1 MEFTGSL
8 QFADE
13 SSWLTL
19 TTESDDT
26 VTISVRL
33 NTFVPNQE
41 VMSFEVTPNS
51 GIVRLPAGEI
61 LRVLKGN
68 GVGMITGVF
77 AATQG
82 TSSCSYSFSV
92 LPCRKFAYKSLAATI
107 FTTRPE
113 KSPVHV
119 GAEDRLWFYR
129 MAGDVSTYVRF
140 NYLAGGSSSNYELSP
155 TYSINLKYYDLD
167 ISADTM
173 LATASAKGLDVS
185 NIVSYDVWIECSGS
199 KSTVYSFVIKRMRL
213 PLKTYRFL
221 GRRGTYEYIHATGKF
236 SRSIES
242 ETQVFVNSGIE
253 QELEN
258 DYSMTFE
265 QNSGHI
271 DSIGMNGYWLE
282 FLAAKERYIIEKDGS
297 ERAIVVDE
305 FKTSL
310 TDRTVSS
317 MTFKWHYANPNNTVI
332 DKVDIDITGLG
343 ILGPSTVNDVS
354 NTAQF
359 QVTYSPSNTT
369 QRSITW
375 SVVSGSDYA
384 SIDGNG
390 KLTVK
395 SNAKGNVVKVRATST
410 DKPNIYAEKSVNVTY
425 FSAEV
430 SISFQKDS
438 IEVEAKAGTVT
449 NTFTTTGLT
458 NLRVSASGGMAI
470 TTGPSITGY
479 LIGFAYA
486 ENTGNSAKMATVTL
500 TGDRTDGKGTFSK
513 SYTVLQKA
521 AASAEDPSW
530 DLPSSYL
537 GEYLTLNPAGGT
549 FDINISDPARAG
561 WRVVFDSP
569 LTLESG
575 SATGTGQGKLSV
587 RYPANDTGSSRSFE
601 LILKSGVSYLTKCV
615 AKQAAKAET
624 PKADPSWN
632 LPSTW
637 IIKAD
642 GSNAPSIQVTD
653 NDNVGWRLV
662 LPDWIQTEGGMTE
675 GTGTFSLMTAADG
688 NDGSERTAEL
698 RLVSTDGNTTYAVCS
713 VSQKAAASQEPSITF
728 SMNSATVKATLT
740 VLTNPMSYQNL
751 TGLNATVSGGLSAAA
766 ASIESSS
773 VKVTF
778 AQNTTASERVGTV
791 TVTGTRTDGK
801 GTYSKSFTIVQSAA
815 RAATWSLPATQAFEA
830 GGDGAIFTITDKDSA
845 GWRLTLPDWC
855 LVSDGITEGSGD
867 RDTDLVARANDT
879 GSSRTGTVQL
889 VSTDGNTVYATCTV
903 TQESKILPSWN
914 VPTTFRFDSIGQS
927 DLSPSGL
934 DLNITDPDNV
944 GWTID
949 GPSYVGNSLVSGDPL
964 PISGTGNKSLSLAP
978 DVNTSSERTFDL
990 VLKASTGAVI
1000 ATCNCTQKASE
1011 AENTVAMK
1019 IAISNADQK
1028 LDVADHNPEVC
1039 INTNGLTITD
1049 GISLGTIV
1057 SMDSQYIYIDI
1068 PESNVAELYNKLQV
1082 DWKYNQFLYVH
1093 ILNGSTNPDTVYNNE
1108 TSEHTDFYN
1117 NENFLL
1123 CEIAKVQANLFAKVE
1138 NVVTSHGSIILESDC
1153 IIEEYQ
1159 TRYHVVIKT
1168 DEPLG
1173 SYVSSQF
1180 SSEKFGLVWLM
1191 NRDNNTSYLPI
1202 FPYVTGVDVG
1212 GSVPKLRMDVYRCI
1226 PMPLSVF
1233 KLNNLAFVTDFAAT
1247 EATQIGIVSISEIKT
1262 GNSSLLKLPTFD
1274 LSETHFGTN
1283 VPGFDS
1289 SVVLEMQNP
1298 SVLDLSD
1305 RVSTDFQ
1312 GDIIIT
1318 LSCNDMFLD
1327 IL

>member
-1 MEFTGSL
+1 MEFTGSIL
-8 QFADE
+8 FADE

-199 KSTVYSFVIKRMRL
+199 KSTVYSFVIKRTRL
-213 PLKTYRFL
+213 PLKTYKFL

-253 QELEN
+253 QELTN

-332 DKVDIDITGLG
+332 DKVDINITGLG

-458 NLRVSASGGMAI
+458 NLRVSASGGMTI

-513 SYTVLQKA
+513 SYTVTQKAA

-601 LILKSGVSYLTKCV
+601 LLLKSGVSYLTKCV

-815 RAATWSLPATQAFEA
+815 RVATWSLPATQAFEA

-903 TQESKILPSWN
+903 TQESKILPSWD
-914 VPTTFRFDSIGQS
+914 VPSTFRFDSLGQS
-927 DLSPSGL
+927 ESSPAGL
-934 DLNITDPDNV
+934 EFTLNNPGNL

-949 GPSYVGNSLVSGDPL
+949 GPSYVTFTYSEDGTSKTANLPFSRGDRNITPMY
-964 PISGTGNKSLSLAP
+964 IQP
-978 DVNTSSERTFDL
+978 DVNGTAERTFDL
-990 VLKASTGAVI
+990 SLLTSSGAVI
-1000 ATCNCTQKASE
+1000 ATCECTQE
-1011 AENTVAMK
+1011 ADNSMNFATALT
-1019 IAISNADQK
+1019 
-1028 LDVADHNPEVC
+1028 LDP
-1039 INTNGLTITD
+1039 
-1049 GISLGTIV
+1049 
-1057 SMDSQYIYIDI
+1057 
-1068 PESNVAELYNKLQV
+1068 
-1082 DWKYNQFLYVH
+1082 
-1093 ILNGSTNPDTVYNNE
+1093 
-1108 TSEHTDFYN
+1108 
-1117 NENFLL
+1117 
-1123 CEIAKVQANLFAKVE
+1123 
-1138 NVVTSHGSIILESDC
+1138 SD
-1153 IIEEYQ
+1153 E
-1159 TRYHVVIKT
+1159 R
-1168 DEPLG
+1168 
-1173 SYVSSQF
+1173 
-1180 SSEKFGLVWLM
+1180 
-1191 NRDNNTSYLPI
+1191 
-1202 FPYVTGVDVG
+1202 
-1212 GSVPKLRMDVYRCI
+1212 
-1226 PMPLSVF
+1226 
-1233 KLNNLAFVTDFAAT
+1233 
-1247 EATQIGIVSISEIKT
+1247 
-1262 GNSSLLKLPTFD
+1262 
-1274 LSETHFGTN
+1274 
-1283 VPGFDS
+1283 
-1289 SVVLEMQNP
+1289 
-1298 SVLDLSD
+1298 
-1305 RVSTDFQ
+1305 
-1312 GDIIIT
+1312 
-1318 LSCNDMFLD
+1318 
-1327 IL
+1327 

>member
-1 MEFTGSL
+1 MEFTGNI

-113 KSPVHV
+113 RSPVYV
-119 GAEDRLWFYR
+119 GAEERLWFYR

-155 TYSINLKYYDLD
+155 AYSINLKYYDLD

-199 KSTVYSFVIKRMRL
+199 KSTVYSFDIKRMRL
-213 PLKTYRFL
+213 PLKTYKFL
-221 GRRGTYEYIHATGKF
+221 GRRGTYEYIHATGNF

-242 ETQVFVNSGIE
+242 ETQVFVTSGIE

-258 DYSMTFE
+258 DYSKTFE

-271 DSIGMNGYWLE
+271 ESVGMNGYWLE
-282 FLAAKERYIIEKDGS
+282 FLAAKKRYIIEKDG
-297 ERAIVVDE
+297 EGREIIVDE

-310 TDRTVSS
+310 TDRSVGSL
-317 MTFKWHYANPNNTVI
+317 TFRWHYANPNNTII

-395 SNAKGNVVKVRATST
+395 SNAKGNEVKVRATST

-425 FSAEV
+425 FSADV

-449 NTFTTTGLT
+449 NTFTTTGLA
-458 NLRVSASGGMAI
+458 NLRVSASGGMTI

-486 ENTGNSAKMATVTL
+486 ENTGDSARKATVTL

-521 AASAEDPSW
+521 ATASAEDPSW

-575 SATGTGQGKLSV
+575 SATGIGQGELSI

-601 LILKSGVSYLTKCV
+601 LQLKSGVSYLTRCV

-637 IIKAD
+637 IINAD
-642 GSNAPSIQVTD
+642 GSNAPSIQVAD

-675 GTGTFSLMTAADG
+675 GTGTFSLMTAAEG

-713 VSQKAAASQEPSITF
+713 VTQKAAAAQEPSITF

-751 TGLNATVSGGLSAAA
+751 TGLNAAVSGELSEAAATIESAA
-766 ASIESSS
+766 

-778 AQNTTASERVGTV
+778 AQNTTSSKRVGTI

-801 GTYSKSFTIVQSAA
+801 GTYSKSFTIEQSAA

-830 GGDGAIFTITDKDSA
+830 GGDGAIFTITDKDRV
-845 GWRLTLPDWC
+845 GWRLHLPDWC

-889 VSTDGNTVYATCTV
+889 VSADGNTVYATCTV
-903 TQESKILPSWN
+903 TQEADTSMNFATALTLDPSE
-914 VPTTFRFDSIGQS
+914 
-927 DLSPSGL
+927 
-934 DLNITDPDNV
+934 
-944 GWTID
+944 
-949 GPSYVGNSLVSGDPL
+949 
-964 PISGTGNKSLSLAP
+964 
-978 DVNTSSERTFDL
+978 ER
-990 VLKASTGAVI
+990 
-1000 ATCNCTQKASE
+1000 
-1011 AENTVAMK
+1011 
-1019 IAISNADQK
+1019 
-1028 LDVADHNPEVC
+1028 
-1039 INTNGLTITD
+1039 
-1049 GISLGTIV
+1049 
-1057 SMDSQYIYIDI
+1057 
-1068 PESNVAELYNKLQV
+1068 
-1082 DWKYNQFLYVH
+1082 
-1093 ILNGSTNPDTVYNNE
+1093 
-1108 TSEHTDFYN
+1108 
-1117 NENFLL
+1117 
-1123 CEIAKVQANLFAKVE
+1123 
-1138 NVVTSHGSIILESDC
+1138 
-1153 IIEEYQ
+1153 
-1159 TRYHVVIKT
+1159 
-1168 DEPLG
+1168 
-1173 SYVSSQF
+1173 
-1180 SSEKFGLVWLM
+1180 
-1191 NRDNNTSYLPI
+1191 
-1202 FPYVTGVDVG
+1202 
-1212 GSVPKLRMDVYRCI
+1212 
-1226 PMPLSVF
+1226 
-1233 KLNNLAFVTDFAAT
+1233 
-1247 EATQIGIVSISEIKT
+1247 
-1262 GNSSLLKLPTFD
+1262 
-1274 LSETHFGTN
+1274 
-1283 VPGFDS
+1283 
-1289 SVVLEMQNP
+1289 
-1298 SVLDLSD
+1298 
-1305 RVSTDFQ
+1305 
-1312 GDIIIT
+1312 
-1318 LSCNDMFLD
+1318 
-1327 IL
+1327 

>member
-1 MEFTGSL
+1 MEFTGNI

-26 VTISVRL
+26 VTISIRL

-77 AATQG
+77 SATQG
-82 TSSCSYSFSV
+82 TSYCSYSFSV

-113 KSPVHV
+113 KSPVYV

-140 NYLAGGSSSNYELSP
+140 NYLAGGSSGNYELSP
-155 TYSINLKYYDLD
+155 TYDINLKYYDLD

-199 KSTVYSFVIKRMRL
+199 KSTVYSFDIKRMRL

-221 GRRGTYEYIHATGKF
+221 GRRGTYEYIHATGNF
-236 SRSIES
+236 SRSIET
-242 ETQVFVNSGIE
+242 ETQVFVTSGIE

-258 DYSMTFE
+258 DYSKTFE
-265 QNSGHI
+265 QNSGLI
-271 DSIGMNGYWLE
+271 ESVGMNGYWLD
-282 FLAAKERYIIEKDGS
+282 FLAAKKRHIIEKNGF
-297 ERAIVVDE
+297 EREIIVDE

-310 TDRTVSS
+310 TDRSVGSL
-317 MTFKWHYANPNNTVI
+317 TFRWHYANPNNTVI

-395 SNAKGNVVKVRATST
+395 SNAKWSEVKVRATST

-458 NLRVSASGGMAI
+458 NLRVSASGGMTI
-470 TTGPSITGY
+470 TAGPSITGY

-500 TGDRTDGKGTFSK
+500 TGNRTDGKGTFSK

-521 AASAEDPSW
+521 AAASVEDPSW
-530 DLPSSYL
+530 DLPSSFYQ
-537 GEYLTLNPAGGT
+537 EYLTLNPAGGT

-575 SATGTGQGKLSV
+575 SATGTGQGKLSI

-601 LILKSGVSYLTKCV
+601 LRLKSGGSYLTRCV

-637 IIKAD
+637 IINAD

-653 NDNVGWRLV
+653 NDNVGWKV
-662 LPDWIQTEGGMTE
+662 EYPDWMGAEGGIDS
-675 GTGTFSLMTAADG
+675 GTGSGAVSFQVDANTGAEREG
-688 NDGSERTAEL
+688 NITLKSA
-698 RLVSTDGNTTYAVCS
+698 DGNTTFAVSS
-713 VSQKAAASQEPSITF
+713 VEQKAAASQEPSITF

-751 TGLNATVSGGLSAAA
+751 TGLNATVSGELSEAAATIESAA
-766 ASIESSS
+766 

-778 AQNTTASERVGTV
+778 AQNTSSSKRIGTI

-801 GTYSKSFTIVQSAA
+801 GTYSKSFTIEQSAA
-815 RAATWSLPATQAFEA
+815 KAAATWDLPATLAFEA
-830 GGDGAIFTITDKDSA
+830 GGDGVVFNITDKDSA

-855 LVSDGITEGSGD
+855 LVGDGITEGSGD
-867 RDTDLVARANDT
+867 HETDLVARANGT
-879 GSSRTGTVQL
+879 AEERTGTVQL
-889 VSTDGNTVYATCTV
+889 ESTGGNTVYATCTV
-903 TQESKILPSWN
+903 TQE
-914 VPTTFRFDSIGQS
+914 
-927 DLSPSGL
+927 
-934 DLNITDPDNV
+934 
-944 GWTID
+944 
-949 GPSYVGNSLVSGDPL
+949 
-964 PISGTGNKSLSLAP
+964 
-978 DVNTSSERTFDL
+978 
-990 VLKASTGAVI
+990 
-1000 ATCNCTQKASE
+1000 
-1011 AENTVAMK
+1011 AENSV
-1019 IAISNADQK
+1019 
-1028 LDVADHNPEVC
+1028 
-1039 INTNGLTITD
+1039 
-1049 GISLGTIV
+1049 
-1057 SMDSQYIYIDI
+1057 
-1068 PESNVAELYNKLQV
+1068 
-1082 DWKYNQFLYVH
+1082 
-1093 ILNGSTNPDTVYNNE
+1093 
-1108 TSEHTDFYN
+1108 
-1117 NENFLL
+1117 
-1123 CEIAKVQANLFAKVE
+1123 
-1138 NVVTSHGSIILESDC
+1138 
-1153 IIEEYQ
+1153 IIE
-1159 TRYHVVIKT
+1159 
-1168 DEPLG
+1168 
-1173 SYVSSQF
+1173 
-1180 SSEKFGLVWLM
+1180 
-1191 NRDNNTSYLPI
+1191 
-1202 FPYVTGVDVG
+1202 
-1212 GSVPKLRMDVYRCI
+1212 
-1226 PMPLSVF
+1226 
-1233 KLNNLAFVTDFAAT
+1233 
-1247 EATQIGIVSISEIKT
+1247 
-1262 GNSSLLKLPTFD
+1262 
-1274 LSETHFGTN
+1274 
-1283 VPGFDS
+1283 
-1289 SVVLEMQNP
+1289 
-1298 SVLDLSD
+1298 
-1305 RVSTDFQ
+1305 ST
-1312 GDIIIT
+1312 
-1318 LSCNDMFLD
+1318 
-1327 IL
+1327 

>member
-1 MEFTGSL
+1 MEFTGNI

-19 TTESDDT
+19 TTESDVT

-33 NTFVPNQE
+33 NTVVPNQE

-77 AATQG
+77 VATQG
-82 TSSCSYSFSV
+82 TSSCSYDFSV
-92 LPCRKFAYKSLAATI
+92 PPCRMFAYKSLAATI

-113 KSPVHV
+113 KSPVYV

-129 MAGDVSTYVRF
+129 IAGDVSTYVRF

-155 TYSINLKYYDLD
+155 TYSTNLKYYDLD

-173 LATASAKGLDVS
+173 LATASAKGLDAS

-199 KSTVYSFVIKRMRL
+199 KSTVYSFAIKRMRL

-221 GRRGTYEYIHATGKF
+221 GRRGTYEYIHATGNF

-242 ETQVFVNSGIE
+242 ETRVFVTSGIE

-258 DYSMTFE
+258 DYSKTFE
-265 QNSGHI
+265 QNSGLI
-271 DSIGMNGYWLE
+271 ESVGMNGYWLD
-282 FLAAKERYIIEKDGS
+282 FLAAKKRYIIEKNGF
-297 ERAIVVDE
+297 EREIIVDE

-310 TDRTVSS
+310 TDRSVGSL
-317 MTFKWHYANPNNTVI
+317 TFRWHYANPNNTVI

-369 QRSITW
+369 QRSVTW

-395 SNAKGNVVKVRATST
+395 SNAKGSEVKVRATST

-458 NLRVSASGGMAI
+458 NLRVSASGGMTI

-486 ENTGNSAKMATVTL
+486 ENTGNSAKRAIVTL

-513 SYTVLQKA
+513 SYTVTQKA
-521 AASAEDPSW
+521 AAASVENPSW

-561 WRVVFDSP
+561 WRVAFNSP

-601 LILKSGVSYLTKCV
+601 LILKSGGSNLTRCV

-624 PKADPSWN
+624 PKVDPSWN

-637 IIKAD
+637 IINAD

-653 NDNVGWRLV
+653 NDNVGWKV
-662 LPDWIQTEGGMTE
+662 EYPDWMGAEGGIDS
-675 GTGTFSLMTAADG
+675 GTGSGEVSFQVDANTGAEREG
-688 NDGSERTAEL
+688 NITLKSAY
-698 RLVSTDGNTTYAVCS
+698 GNTTFAVSS
-713 VSQKAAASQEPSITF
+713 VEQKAAASQEPSITF

-751 TGLNATVSGGLSAAA
+751 TGLNATVSGELSEAAATIESAA
-766 ASIESSS
+766 

-778 AQNTTASERVGTV
+778 AQNTSSSKRVGTI

-801 GTYSKSFTIVQSAA
+801 GTYSKSFTIEQSAA
-815 RAATWSLPATQAFEA
+815 KAAATWELPATLAFEGG
-830 GGDGAIFTITDKDSA
+830 GGDVVAFSITDSNNV
-845 GWRLTLPDWC
+845 GWRLILPDWC
-855 LVSDGITEGSGD
+855 FVSDGITEGSGD
-867 RDTDLVARANDT
+867 HDTELMARANYT

-903 TQESKILPSWN
+903 TQED
-914 VPTTFRFDSIGQS
+914 TT
-927 DLSPSGL
+927 
-934 DLNITDPDNV
+934 
-944 GWTID
+944 
-949 GPSYVGNSLVSGDPL
+949 
-964 PISGTGNKSLSLAP
+964 
-978 DVNTSSERTFDL
+978 
-990 VLKASTGAVI
+990 
-1000 ATCNCTQKASE
+1000 
-1011 AENTVAMK
+1011 
-1019 IAISNADQK
+1019 
-1028 LDVADHNPEVC
+1028 
-1039 INTNGLTITD
+1039 
-1049 GISLGTIV
+1049 
-1057 SMDSQYIYIDI
+1057 
-1068 PESNVAELYNKLQV
+1068 
-1082 DWKYNQFLYVH
+1082 
-1093 ILNGSTNPDTVYNNE
+1093 
-1108 TSEHTDFYN
+1108 
-1117 NENFLL
+1117 
-1123 CEIAKVQANLFAKVE
+1123 
-1138 NVVTSHGSIILESDC
+1138 
-1153 IIEEYQ
+1153 IE
-1159 TRYHVVIKT
+1159 
-1168 DEPLG
+1168 
-1173 SYVSSQF
+1173 
-1180 SSEKFGLVWLM
+1180 
-1191 NRDNNTSYLPI
+1191 
-1202 FPYVTGVDVG
+1202 
-1212 GSVPKLRMDVYRCI
+1212 
-1226 PMPLSVF
+1226 
-1233 KLNNLAFVTDFAAT
+1233 
-1247 EATQIGIVSISEIKT
+1247 
-1262 GNSSLLKLPTFD
+1262 
-1274 LSETHFGTN
+1274 
-1283 VPGFDS
+1283 
-1289 SVVLEMQNP
+1289 
-1298 SVLDLSD
+1298 
-1305 RVSTDFQ
+1305 Q
-1312 GDIIIT
+1312 G
-1318 LSCNDMFLD
+1318 
-1327 IL
+1327 

>member
-1 MEFTGSL
+1 MEFTGSI

-213 PLKTYRFL
+213 PLKTYKFL

-384 SIDGNG
+384 SIDEKGL
-390 KLTVK
+390 LTVK
-395 SNAKGNVVKVRATST
+395 GGANGSTVKIRATSK
-410 DKPNIYAEKSVNVTY
+410 DNSSVYAEKSVTVTY
-425 FSAEV
+425 KIASVSVTGVSLSKSVLSLAVGESETLVATVAPERATDRSVTWESSNKNVATVNQNGTVKAVAAGSALIGVRTNDGGFTARCNLTVAAVVNEYTLTVNCATPGATVKVLEYVAGQSSIADAVTYTEPITFRENTTVKVWAYKNGMIGSGMQTIVMDSNKTATVACKTIPGWNLESEMSAEAAGL
-430 SISFQKDS
+430 SIPY
-438 IEVEAKAGTVT
+438 EV
-449 NTFTTTGLT
+449 
-458 NLRVSASGGMAI
+458 
-470 TTGPSITGY
+470 
-479 LIGFAYA
+479 
-486 ENTGNSAKMATVTL
+486 
-500 TGDRTDGKGTFSK
+500 
-513 SYTVLQKA
+513 
-521 AASAEDPSW
+521 
-530 DLPSSYL
+530 
-537 GEYLTLNPAGGT
+537 
-549 FDINISDPARAG
+549 SDP
-561 WRVVFDSP
+561 DS
-569 LTLESG
+569 
-575 SATGTGQGKLSV
+575 
-587 RYPANDTGSSRSFE
+587 
-601 LILKSGVSYLTKCV
+601 
-615 AKQAAKAET
+615 
-624 PKADPSWN
+624 
-632 LPSTW
+632 
-637 IIKAD
+637 
-642 GSNAPSIQVTD
+642 
-653 NDNVGWRLV
+653 VGWRLESDA
-662 LPDWIQTEGGMTE
+662 DWIAVDSDAAIDVNTNSSSSSR
-675 GTGTFSLMTAADG
+675 TGHVSLICDAVKTNYVVATCTVMQAAG
-688 NDGSERTAEL
+688 ASSEL
-698 RLVSTDGNTTYAVCS
+698 D
-713 VSQKAAASQEPSITF
+713 PSISFLQDTF
-728 SMNSATVKATLT
+728 RVPATTTSVTQLFSSK
-740 VLTNPMSYQNL
+740 NL
-751 TGLNATVSGGLSAAA
+751 TGLTATVTGALEGATVNLNEVSKTIVVNLGANTAA
-766 ASIESSS
+766 
-773 VKVTF
+773 T
-778 AQNTTASERVGTV
+778 ERTGKV
-791 TVTGTRTDGK
+791 TVTGTRADGQ
-801 GTYSKSFTIVQSAA
+801 GTYSKSFTIEQSAA
-815 RAATWSLPATQAFEA
+815 KAAATWDLPATLAFEA
-830 GGDGAIFTITDKDSA
+830 GGDGVVFNITDKDSA

-855 LVSDGITEGSGD
+855 FVSDGITEGSGD
-867 RDTDLVARANDT
+867 HETDLVARANST
-879 GSSRTGTVQL
+879 GSARTG
-889 VSTDGNTVYATCTV
+889 
-903 TQESKILPSWN
+903 
-914 VPTTFRFDSIGQS
+914 
-927 DLSPSGL
+927 
-934 DLNITDPDNV
+934 
-944 GWTID
+944 
-949 GPSYVGNSLVSGDPL
+949 
-964 PISGTGNKSLSLAP
+964 
-978 DVNTSSERTFDL
+978 
-990 VLKASTGAVI
+990 
-1000 ATCNCTQKASE
+1000 
-1011 AENTVAMK
+1011 
-1019 IAISNADQK
+1019 
-1028 LDVADHNPEVC
+1028 H
-1039 INTNGLTITD
+1039 
-1049 GISLGTIV
+1049 
-1057 SMDSQYIYIDI
+1057 
-1068 PESNVAELYNKLQV
+1068 
-1082 DWKYNQFLYVH
+1082 
-1093 ILNGSTNPDTVYNNE
+1093 
-1108 TSEHTDFYN
+1108 
-1117 NENFLL
+1117 
-1123 CEIAKVQANLFAKVE
+1123 
-1138 NVVTSHGSIILESDC
+1138 
-1153 IIEEYQ
+1153 
-1159 TRYHVVIKT
+1159 
-1168 DEPLG
+1168 
-1173 SYVSSQF
+1173 
-1180 SSEKFGLVWLM
+1180 
-1191 NRDNNTSYLPI
+1191 
-1202 FPYVTGVDVG
+1202 
-1212 GSVPKLRMDVYRCI
+1212 
-1226 PMPLSVF
+1226 
-1233 KLNNLAFVTDFAAT
+1233 
-1247 EATQIGIVSISEIKT
+1247 
-1262 GNSSLLKLPTFD
+1262 
-1274 LSETHFGTN
+1274 
-1283 VPGFDS
+1283 
-1289 SVVLEMQNP
+1289 
-1298 SVLDLSD
+1298 
-1305 RVSTDFQ
+1305 
-1312 GDIIIT
+1312 IT
-1318 LSCNDMFLD
+1318 LYPAGSSTMTMRCEVSQEEDTT
-1327 IL
+1327 IEQG

>member
-1 MEFTGSL
+1 MSFPKDVTCGNFAIARGSTPRITEVMEFTGNI

-213 PLKTYRFL
+213 PLKTYKFL

-271 DSIGMNGYWLE
+271 DSVGMNGYWLE
-282 FLAAKERYIIEKDGS
+282 FLAAKKRYIIEKDG
-297 ERAIVVDE
+297 EGREIIVDE

-310 TDRTVSS
+310 TDRSVGSL
-317 MTFKWHYANPNNTVI
+317 TFRWHYANPNNTVI

-395 SNAKGNVVKVRATST
+395 SNAKGNEVKVRATST

-425 FSAEV
+425 FSADV

-449 NTFTTTGLT
+449 NTFTTTGLA
-458 NLRVSASGGMAI
+458 NLRVSASGGMTI

-486 ENTGNSAKMATVTL
+486 ENTGDSARKATVTL

-521 AASAEDPSW
+521 ATASAEDPSW

-575 SATGTGQGKLSV
+575 SATGIGQGELSI

-601 LILKSGVSYLTKCV
+601 LLLKSGVSYLTRCV

-637 IIKAD
+637 IINAD
-642 GSNAPSIQVTD
+642 GSNAPSIQVAD

-675 GTGTFSLMTAADG
+675 GTGTFSLMTAAEG

-713 VSQKAAASQEPSITF
+713 VTQKAAAAQEPSITF
-728 SMNSATVKATLT
+728 SMNSVTVKATLT

-751 TGLNATVSGGLSAAA
+751 TGLNAAVSGELSEAAATIESAA
-766 ASIESSS
+766 

-778 AQNTTASERVGTV
+778 AQNTTSSKRVGTI

-801 GTYSKSFTIVQSAA
+801 GTYSKSFTIEQSAA

-830 GGDGAIFTITDKDSA
+830 GGDGAIFTITDKDRV
-845 GWRLTLPDWC
+845 GWRLHIPDWC
-855 LVSDGITEGSGD
+855 LVSDGITEGFGD

-889 VSTDGNTVYATCTV
+889 VSADGNTVYATCTV
-903 TQESKILPSWN
+903 TQEADTSMNFATALTLDPSE
-914 VPTTFRFDSIGQS
+914 
-927 DLSPSGL
+927 
-934 DLNITDPDNV
+934 
-944 GWTID
+944 
-949 GPSYVGNSLVSGDPL
+949 
-964 PISGTGNKSLSLAP
+964 
-978 DVNTSSERTFDL
+978 ER
-990 VLKASTGAVI
+990 
-1000 ATCNCTQKASE
+1000 
-1011 AENTVAMK
+1011 
-1019 IAISNADQK
+1019 
-1028 LDVADHNPEVC
+1028 
-1039 INTNGLTITD
+1039 
-1049 GISLGTIV
+1049 
-1057 SMDSQYIYIDI
+1057 
-1068 PESNVAELYNKLQV
+1068 
-1082 DWKYNQFLYVH
+1082 
-1093 ILNGSTNPDTVYNNE
+1093 
-1108 TSEHTDFYN
+1108 
-1117 NENFLL
+1117 
-1123 CEIAKVQANLFAKVE
+1123 
-1138 NVVTSHGSIILESDC
+1138 
-1153 IIEEYQ
+1153 
-1159 TRYHVVIKT
+1159 
-1168 DEPLG
+1168 
-1173 SYVSSQF
+1173 
-1180 SSEKFGLVWLM
+1180 
-1191 NRDNNTSYLPI
+1191 
-1202 FPYVTGVDVG
+1202 
-1212 GSVPKLRMDVYRCI
+1212 
-1226 PMPLSVF
+1226 
-1233 KLNNLAFVTDFAAT
+1233 
-1247 EATQIGIVSISEIKT
+1247 
-1262 GNSSLLKLPTFD
+1262 
-1274 LSETHFGTN
+1274 
-1283 VPGFDS
+1283 
-1289 SVVLEMQNP
+1289 
-1298 SVLDLSD
+1298 
-1305 RVSTDFQ
+1305 
-1312 GDIIIT
+1312 
-1318 LSCNDMFLD
+1318 
-1327 IL
+1327 

>member
-1 MEFTGSL
+1 MSFPKDVTCGNFAIARGSTPRITEVMEFTGNI

-199 KSTVYSFVIKRMRL
+199 KSTVYSFDIKRMRL
-213 PLKTYRFL
+213 PLKTYKFL
-221 GRRGTYEYIHATGKF
+221 GRRGTYEYIHATGNF

-242 ETQVFVNSGIE
+242 ETQVFVTSGIE

-258 DYSMTFE
+258 DYSKTFE

-271 DSIGMNGYWLE
+271 ESVGMNGYWLE
-282 FLAAKERYIIEKDGS
+282 FLAAKKRYIIEKDG
-297 ERAIVVDE
+297 EGREIIVDE

-310 TDRTVSS
+310 TDRSVGSL
-317 MTFKWHYANPNNTVI
+317 TFRWHYANPNNTVI

-395 SNAKGNVVKVRATST
+395 SNAKGNEVKVRATST

-425 FSAEV
+425 FSADV

-449 NTFTTTGLT
+449 NTFTTTGLA
-458 NLRVSASGGMAI
+458 NLRVSASGGMTI

-486 ENTGNSAKMATVTL
+486 ENTGDSARKATVTL

-521 AASAEDPSW
+521 ATASAEDPSW

-575 SATGTGQGKLSV
+575 SATGIGQGELSI

-601 LILKSGVSYLTKCV
+601 LQLKSGVSYLTRCV

-637 IIKAD
+637 IINAD
-642 GSNAPSIQVTD
+642 GSNAPSIQVAD

-675 GTGTFSLMTAADG
+675 GTGTFSLMTAAEG

-713 VSQKAAASQEPSITF
+713 VTQKAAAAQEPSITF

-751 TGLNATVSGGLSAAA
+751 TGLNAAVSGELSEAAATIESAA
-766 ASIESSS
+766 

-778 AQNTTASERVGTV
+778 AQNTTSSKRVGTI

-801 GTYSKSFTIVQSAA
+801 GTYSKSFTIEQSAA

-830 GGDGAIFTITDKDSA
+830 GGDGAIFTITDKDRV
-845 GWRLTLPDWC
+845 GWRLHLPDWC

-889 VSTDGNTVYATCTV
+889 VSADGNTVYATCTV
-903 TQESKILPSWN
+903 TQEADTSMNFATALTLDPSE
-914 VPTTFRFDSIGQS
+914 
-927 DLSPSGL
+927 
-934 DLNITDPDNV
+934 
-944 GWTID
+944 
-949 GPSYVGNSLVSGDPL
+949 
-964 PISGTGNKSLSLAP
+964 
-978 DVNTSSERTFDL
+978 ER
-990 VLKASTGAVI
+990 
-1000 ATCNCTQKASE
+1000 
-1011 AENTVAMK
+1011 
-1019 IAISNADQK
+1019 
-1028 LDVADHNPEVC
+1028 
-1039 INTNGLTITD
+1039 
-1049 GISLGTIV
+1049 
-1057 SMDSQYIYIDI
+1057 
-1068 PESNVAELYNKLQV
+1068 
-1082 DWKYNQFLYVH
+1082 
-1093 ILNGSTNPDTVYNNE
+1093 
-1108 TSEHTDFYN
+1108 
-1117 NENFLL
+1117 
-1123 CEIAKVQANLFAKVE
+1123 
-1138 NVVTSHGSIILESDC
+1138 
-1153 IIEEYQ
+1153 
-1159 TRYHVVIKT
+1159 
-1168 DEPLG
+1168 
-1173 SYVSSQF
+1173 
-1180 SSEKFGLVWLM
+1180 
-1191 NRDNNTSYLPI
+1191 
-1202 FPYVTGVDVG
+1202 
-1212 GSVPKLRMDVYRCI
+1212 
-1226 PMPLSVF
+1226 
-1233 KLNNLAFVTDFAAT
+1233 
-1247 EATQIGIVSISEIKT
+1247 
-1262 GNSSLLKLPTFD
+1262 
-1274 LSETHFGTN
+1274 
-1283 VPGFDS
+1283 
-1289 SVVLEMQNP
+1289 
-1298 SVLDLSD
+1298 
-1305 RVSTDFQ
+1305 
-1312 GDIIIT
+1312 
-1318 LSCNDMFLD
+1318 
-1327 IL
+1327 

>member
-1 MEFTGSL
+1 MSFPKDVTCGNFAIARGSTPRITEVMEFTGNI

-213 PLKTYRFL
+213 PLKTYKFL

-390 KLTVK
+390 MLTVK
-395 SNAKGNVVKVRATST
+395 SNAKGSEVKVRATST

-438 IEVEAKAGTVT
+438 IGVEAKAGTVT

-458 NLRVSASGGMAI
+458 NLRVSASGGMTI

-513 SYTVLQKA
+513 SYTVTQKA
-521 AASAEDPSW
+521 AAASVEDPSW

-561 WRVVFDSP
+561 WRVVFGSP

-601 LILKSGVSYLTKCV
+601 LLLKSGGSYLTGCV

-653 NDNVGWRLV
+653 NDNVGWKV
-662 LPDWIQTEGGMTE
+662 EYPDWMGAEGGIDS
-675 GTGTFSLMTAADG
+675 GTGSGEVSFQVDANTGAEREG
-688 NDGSERTAEL
+688 NITLKSA
-698 RLVSTDGNTTYAVCS
+698 DGNTTFAVSS
-713 VSQKAAASQEPSITF
+713 VEQKAAASLEPSITF

-903 TQESKILPSWN
+903 TQESKILLSWDVPS
-914 VPTTFRFDSIGQS
+914 TFRFDSLGQS
-927 DLSPSGL
+927 ESSPAGL
-934 DLNITDPDNV
+934 EFTLNNPDNL

-949 GPSYVGNSLVSGDPL
+949 GPSYVTFTYSEDGTPKTANLPFSRGDRNITPMY
-964 PISGTGNKSLSLAP
+964 IQP
-978 DVNTSSERTFDL
+978 DVNGTAERTFDL
-990 VLKASTGAVI
+990 SLLTSSGAVI
-1000 ATCNCTQKASE
+1000 ATCECTQE
-1011 AENTVAMK
+1011 ADNSMNFATALT
-1019 IAISNADQK
+1019 
-1028 LDVADHNPEVC
+1028 LDPE
-1039 INTNGLTITD
+1039 
-1049 GISLGTIV
+1049 
-1057 SMDSQYIYIDI
+1057 
-1068 PESNVAELYNKLQV
+1068 
-1082 DWKYNQFLYVH
+1082 
-1093 ILNGSTNPDTVYNNE
+1093 
-1108 TSEHTDFYN
+1108 
-1117 NENFLL
+1117 
-1123 CEIAKVQANLFAKVE
+1123 
-1138 NVVTSHGSIILESDC
+1138 
-1153 IIEEYQ
+1153 EE
-1159 TRYHVVIKT
+1159 R
-1168 DEPLG
+1168 
-1173 SYVSSQF
+1173 
-1180 SSEKFGLVWLM
+1180 
-1191 NRDNNTSYLPI
+1191 
-1202 FPYVTGVDVG
+1202 
-1212 GSVPKLRMDVYRCI
+1212 
-1226 PMPLSVF
+1226 
-1233 KLNNLAFVTDFAAT
+1233 
-1247 EATQIGIVSISEIKT
+1247 
-1262 GNSSLLKLPTFD
+1262 
-1274 LSETHFGTN
+1274 
-1283 VPGFDS
+1283 
-1289 SVVLEMQNP
+1289 
-1298 SVLDLSD
+1298 
-1305 RVSTDFQ
+1305 
-1312 GDIIIT
+1312 
-1318 LSCNDMFLD
+1318 
-1327 IL
+1327 

>member
-1 MEFTGSL
+1 MSFPKDVTCGNFAIARGSTPRITEVMEFTGNI

-113 KSPVHV
+113 RSPVYV
-119 GAEDRLWFYR
+119 GAEERLWFYR

-155 TYSINLKYYDLD
+155 AYSINLKYYDLD

-199 KSTVYSFVIKRMRL
+199 KSTVYSFDIKRMRL
-213 PLKTYRFL
+213 PLKTYKFL
-221 GRRGTYEYIHATGKF
+221 GRRGTYEYIHATGNF

-242 ETQVFVNSGIE
+242 ETQVFVTSGIE

-258 DYSMTFE
+258 DYSKTFE

-271 DSIGMNGYWLE
+271 ESVGMNGYWLE
-282 FLAAKERYIIEKDGS
+282 FLAAKKRYIIEKDG
-297 ERAIVVDE
+297 EGREIIVDE

-310 TDRTVSS
+310 TDRSVGSL
-317 MTFKWHYANPNNTVI
+317 TFRWHYANPNNTVI

-395 SNAKGNVVKVRATST
+395 SNAKGNEVKVRATST

-425 FSAEV
+425 FSADV

-449 NTFTTTGLT
+449 NTFTTTGLA
-458 NLRVSASGGMAI
+458 NLRVSASGGMTI

-486 ENTGNSAKMATVTL
+486 ENTGDSARKATVTL

-521 AASAEDPSW
+521 ATASAEDPSW

-575 SATGTGQGKLSV
+575 SATGIGQGELSI

-601 LILKSGVSYLTKCV
+601 LQLKSGVSYLTRCV

-637 IIKAD
+637 IINAD
-642 GSNAPSIQVTD
+642 GSNAPSIQVAD

-675 GTGTFSLMTAADG
+675 GTGTFSLMTAAEG

-713 VSQKAAASQEPSITF
+713 VTQKAAAAQEPSITF

-751 TGLNATVSGGLSAAA
+751 TGLNAAVSGELSEAAATIESAA
-766 ASIESSS
+766 

-778 AQNTTASERVGTV
+778 AQNTTSSKRVGTI

-801 GTYSKSFTIVQSAA
+801 GTYSKSFTIEQSAA

-830 GGDGAIFTITDKDSA
+830 GGDGAIFTITDKDRV
-845 GWRLTLPDWC
+845 GWRLHLPDWC

-889 VSTDGNTVYATCTV
+889 VSADGNTVYATCTV
-903 TQESKILPSWN
+903 TQEADTSMNFATALTLDPSE
-914 VPTTFRFDSIGQS
+914 
-927 DLSPSGL
+927 
-934 DLNITDPDNV
+934 
-944 GWTID
+944 
-949 GPSYVGNSLVSGDPL
+949 
-964 PISGTGNKSLSLAP
+964 
-978 DVNTSSERTFDL
+978 ER
-990 VLKASTGAVI
+990 
-1000 ATCNCTQKASE
+1000 
-1011 AENTVAMK
+1011 
-1019 IAISNADQK
+1019 
-1028 LDVADHNPEVC
+1028 
-1039 INTNGLTITD
+1039 
-1049 GISLGTIV
+1049 
-1057 SMDSQYIYIDI
+1057 
-1068 PESNVAELYNKLQV
+1068 
-1082 DWKYNQFLYVH
+1082 
-1093 ILNGSTNPDTVYNNE
+1093 
-1108 TSEHTDFYN
+1108 
-1117 NENFLL
+1117 
-1123 CEIAKVQANLFAKVE
+1123 
-1138 NVVTSHGSIILESDC
+1138 
-1153 IIEEYQ
+1153 
-1159 TRYHVVIKT
+1159 
-1168 DEPLG
+1168 
-1173 SYVSSQF
+1173 
-1180 SSEKFGLVWLM
+1180 
-1191 NRDNNTSYLPI
+1191 
-1202 FPYVTGVDVG
+1202 
-1212 GSVPKLRMDVYRCI
+1212 
-1226 PMPLSVF
+1226 
-1233 KLNNLAFVTDFAAT
+1233 
-1247 EATQIGIVSISEIKT
+1247 
-1262 GNSSLLKLPTFD
+1262 
-1274 LSETHFGTN
+1274 
-1283 VPGFDS
+1283 
-1289 SVVLEMQNP
+1289 
-1298 SVLDLSD
+1298 
-1305 RVSTDFQ
+1305 
-1312 GDIIIT
+1312 
-1318 LSCNDMFLD
+1318 
-1327 IL
+1327 

>member
-1 MEFTGSL
+1 MEFTGSI

-26 VTISVRL
+26 VTITVKFGSRIL
-33 NTFVPNQE
+33 ASQE
-41 VMSFEVTPNS
+41 VLSFDVAPNS

-61 LRVLKGN
+61 LGALMGN
-68 GVGMITGVF
+68 GIGMVTGSF
-77 AATQG
+77 TATQG
-82 TSSCSYSFSV
+82 SSSCSYSFSV

-107 FTTRPE
+107 FTTRPT
-113 KSPVHV
+113 KSPAYE
-119 GAEDRLWFYR
+119 GAEDRLYFYR
-129 MAGDVSTYVRF
+129 TSGDVSTYVRF
-140 NYLAGGSSSNYELSP
+140 DYLDGGSSTSYKLSP
-155 TYSINLKYYDLD
+155 IYYVSTKYYDLD
-167 ISADTM
+167 ISTGTM
-173 LATASAKGLDVS
+173 LSTAASKGLDTS
-185 NIVSYDVWIECSGS
+185 KITGFKIWIEYSGS
-199 KSTVYSFVIKRMRL
+199 KSETYSFEIRRTRL
-213 PLKTYRFL
+213 PLKTYKFL

-242 ETQVFVNSGIE
+242 ETRVFVNSGIE

-410 DKPNIYAEKSVNVTY
+410 DKPSVYAEKSVNVTY

-438 IEVEAKAGTVT
+438 IGVEAKAGTVT

-458 NLRVSASGGMAI
+458 NLRVSASGGMTI

-513 SYTVLQKA
+513 SYTVTQKAA

-601 LILKSGVSYLTKCV
+601 LLLKSGGSYLTGCV

-632 LPSTW
+632 LPTTW
-637 IIKAD
+637 TINAD
-642 GSNAPSIQVTD
+642 GSNDPFIQVTD
-653 NDNVGWRLV
+653 NDNVGWKV
-662 LPDWIQTEGGMTE
+662 EYPDWMEAEGGIDS
-675 GTGTFSLMTAADG
+675 GTGSGAVSFRIVANTGAEREG
-688 NDGSERTAEL
+688 NITLKSAG
-698 RLVSTDGNTTYAVCS
+698 GNTTYAVCS

-903 TQESKILPSWN
+903 TQ
-914 VPTTFRFDSIGQS
+914 
-927 DLSPSGL
+927 
-934 DLNITDPDNV
+934 
-944 GWTID
+944 
-949 GPSYVGNSLVSGDPL
+949 
-964 PISGTGNKSLSLAP
+964 
-978 DVNTSSERTFDL
+978 
-990 VLKASTGAVI
+990 
-1000 ATCNCTQKASE
+1000 
-1011 AENTVAMK
+1011 
-1019 IAISNADQK
+1019 NADNSMNFAIALT
-1028 LDVADHNPEVC
+1028 LDP
-1039 INTNGLTITD
+1039 
-1049 GISLGTIV
+1049 
-1057 SMDSQYIYIDI
+1057 
-1068 PESNVAELYNKLQV
+1068 
-1082 DWKYNQFLYVH
+1082 
-1093 ILNGSTNPDTVYNNE
+1093 
-1108 TSEHTDFYN
+1108 SE
-1117 NENFLL
+1117 E
-1123 CEIAKVQANLFAKVE
+1123 
-1138 NVVTSHGSIILESDC
+1138 
-1153 IIEEYQ
+1153 
-1159 TRYHVVIKT
+1159 R
-1168 DEPLG
+1168 
-1173 SYVSSQF
+1173 
-1180 SSEKFGLVWLM
+1180 
-1191 NRDNNTSYLPI
+1191 
-1202 FPYVTGVDVG
+1202 
-1212 GSVPKLRMDVYRCI
+1212 
-1226 PMPLSVF
+1226 
-1233 KLNNLAFVTDFAAT
+1233 
-1247 EATQIGIVSISEIKT
+1247 
-1262 GNSSLLKLPTFD
+1262 
-1274 LSETHFGTN
+1274 
-1283 VPGFDS
+1283 
-1289 SVVLEMQNP
+1289 
-1298 SVLDLSD
+1298 
-1305 RVSTDFQ
+1305 
-1312 GDIIIT
+1312 
-1318 LSCNDMFLD
+1318 
-1327 IL
+1327 

>member
-1 MEFTGSL
+1 MEFTGNI

-13 SSWLTL
+13 SAWLTL

-33 NTFVPNQE
+33 NTFVSNQE

-113 KSPVHV
+113 RSPVYV
-119 GAEDRLWFYR
+119 GAEERLWFYR

-213 PLKTYRFL
+213 PLKTYKFL

-271 DSIGMNGYWLE
+271 DSVGMNGYWLE

-395 SNAKGNVVKVRATST
+395 SNAKGNEVKVRATST

-425 FSAEV
+425 FSADV

-449 NTFTTTGLT
+449 NTFTTTGLA
-458 NLRVSASGGMAI
+458 NLRVSASGGMTI

-486 ENTGNSAKMATVTL
+486 ENTGDSARKATVTL

-521 AASAEDPSW
+521 ATASAEDPSW

-575 SATGTGQGKLSV
+575 SATGIGQGELSI

-601 LILKSGVSYLTKCV
+601 LQLKSGVSYLTRCV

-637 IIKAD
+637 IINAD
-642 GSNAPSIQVTD
+642 GSNAPSIQVAD

-675 GTGTFSLMTAADG
+675 GTGTFSLMTAAEG

-713 VSQKAAASQEPSITF
+713 VTQKAAAAQEPSITF

-751 TGLNATVSGGLSAAA
+751 TGLNAAVSGELSEAAATIESAA
-766 ASIESSS
+766 

-778 AQNTTASERVGTV
+778 AQNTTSSKRVGTI

-801 GTYSKSFTIVQSAA
+801 GTYSKSFTIEQSAA

-830 GGDGAIFTITDKDSA
+830 GGDGAIFTITDKDRV
-845 GWRLTLPDWC
+845 GWRLHLPDWC

-889 VSTDGNTVYATCTV
+889 VSADGNTVYATCTV
-903 TQESKILPSWN
+903 TQEADTSMNFATALTLDPSE
-914 VPTTFRFDSIGQS
+914 
-927 DLSPSGL
+927 
-934 DLNITDPDNV
+934 
-944 GWTID
+944 
-949 GPSYVGNSLVSGDPL
+949 
-964 PISGTGNKSLSLAP
+964 
-978 DVNTSSERTFDL
+978 ER
-990 VLKASTGAVI
+990 
-1000 ATCNCTQKASE
+1000 
-1011 AENTVAMK
+1011 
-1019 IAISNADQK
+1019 
-1028 LDVADHNPEVC
+1028 
-1039 INTNGLTITD
+1039 
-1049 GISLGTIV
+1049 
-1057 SMDSQYIYIDI
+1057 
-1068 PESNVAELYNKLQV
+1068 
-1082 DWKYNQFLYVH
+1082 
-1093 ILNGSTNPDTVYNNE
+1093 
-1108 TSEHTDFYN
+1108 
-1117 NENFLL
+1117 
-1123 CEIAKVQANLFAKVE
+1123 
-1138 NVVTSHGSIILESDC
+1138 
-1153 IIEEYQ
+1153 
-1159 TRYHVVIKT
+1159 
-1168 DEPLG
+1168 
-1173 SYVSSQF
+1173 
-1180 SSEKFGLVWLM
+1180 
-1191 NRDNNTSYLPI
+1191 
-1202 FPYVTGVDVG
+1202 
-1212 GSVPKLRMDVYRCI
+1212 
-1226 PMPLSVF
+1226 
-1233 KLNNLAFVTDFAAT
+1233 
-1247 EATQIGIVSISEIKT
+1247 
-1262 GNSSLLKLPTFD
+1262 
-1274 LSETHFGTN
+1274 
-1283 VPGFDS
+1283 
-1289 SVVLEMQNP
+1289 
-1298 SVLDLSD
+1298 
-1305 RVSTDFQ
+1305 
-1312 GDIIIT
+1312 
-1318 LSCNDMFLD
+1318 
-1327 IL
+1327 

>member
-1 MEFTGSL
+1 MEFTGSI

-92 LPCRKFAYKSLAATI
+92 PPCRKFAYKSLAATI

-119 GAEDRLWFYR
+119 GAKDRLWFYR

-213 PLKTYRFL
+213 PLKTYKFL

-242 ETQVFVNSGIE
+242 ETQVFVNSGLE

-271 DSIGMNGYWLE
+271 DSVGMNGYWLE

-317 MTFKWHYANPNNTVI
+317 MTFKWHYANPNNIVI

-410 DKPNIYAEKSVNVTY
+410 DKPSVYAEKSVNVTY

-438 IEVEAKAGTVT
+438 IGVEAKAGTVT

-458 NLRVSASGGMAI
+458 NLRVSASGGMTI

-513 SYTVLQKA
+513 SYTVTQKAA

-575 SATGTGQGKLSV
+575 SATGTGQGKLSI

-601 LILKSGVSYLTKCV
+601 LLLKSGGSYLTGCV

-632 LPSTW
+632 LPTTW
-637 IIKAD
+637 TINAD
-642 GSNAPSIQVTD
+642 GSNDPFIQVTD
-653 NDNVGWRLV
+653 NDNVGWKV
-662 LPDWIQTEGGMTE
+662 EYPDWMEAEGGIDS
-675 GTGTFSLMTAADG
+675 GTGSGAVSFRIVANTGAEREG
-688 NDGSERTAEL
+688 NITLKSAG
-698 RLVSTDGNTTYAVCS
+698 GNTTYAVCS

-903 TQESKILPSWN
+903 TQESKILLSWDVPS
-914 VPTTFRFDSIGQS
+914 TFRFDSLGQS
-927 DLSPSGL
+927 ESSPAGL
-934 DLNITDPDNV
+934 EFTLNNPDNL

-949 GPSYVGNSLVSGDPL
+949 GPSYVTFTYSEDGTSKTANLPFSRGDRNITPMY
-964 PISGTGNKSLSLAP
+964 IQP
-978 DVNTSSERTFDL
+978 DVNGTAERTFDL
-990 VLKASTGAVI
+990 SLLTSSGAVI
-1000 ATCNCTQKASE
+1000 ATCECTQEADNSMNFATALTLDPSE
-1011 AENTVAMK
+1011 E
-1019 IAISNADQK
+1019 
-1028 LDVADHNPEVC
+1028 
-1039 INTNGLTITD
+1039 
-1049 GISLGTIV
+1049 
-1057 SMDSQYIYIDI
+1057 
-1068 PESNVAELYNKLQV
+1068 
-1082 DWKYNQFLYVH
+1082 
-1093 ILNGSTNPDTVYNNE
+1093 
-1108 TSEHTDFYN
+1108 
-1117 NENFLL
+1117 
-1123 CEIAKVQANLFAKVE
+1123 
-1138 NVVTSHGSIILESDC
+1138 
-1153 IIEEYQ
+1153 
-1159 TRYHVVIKT
+1159 R
-1168 DEPLG
+1168 
-1173 SYVSSQF
+1173 
-1180 SSEKFGLVWLM
+1180 
-1191 NRDNNTSYLPI
+1191 
-1202 FPYVTGVDVG
+1202 
-1212 GSVPKLRMDVYRCI
+1212 
-1226 PMPLSVF
+1226 
-1233 KLNNLAFVTDFAAT
+1233 
-1247 EATQIGIVSISEIKT
+1247 
-1262 GNSSLLKLPTFD
+1262 
-1274 LSETHFGTN
+1274 
-1283 VPGFDS
+1283 
-1289 SVVLEMQNP
+1289 
-1298 SVLDLSD
+1298 
-1305 RVSTDFQ
+1305 
-1312 GDIIIT
+1312 
-1318 LSCNDMFLD
+1318 
-1327 IL
+1327 

>member
-1 MEFTGSL
+1 MEFTGNI

-77 AATQG
+77 SATQG
-82 TSSCSYSFSV
+82 TSYCSYSFSV

-113 KSPVHV
+113 KSPVYV
-119 GAEDRLWFYR
+119 GAEDSLWFYR

-155 TYSINLKYYDLD
+155 TYSVKLKYYDLD

-199 KSTVYSFVIKRMRL
+199 KSTVYSFDIKRMRL

-221 GRRGTYEYIHATGKF
+221 GRRGTYEYIHATGNF
-236 SRSIES
+236 SRSIET
-242 ETQVFVNSGIE
+242 ETQVFVTSGIE

-258 DYSMTFE
+258 DYSKTFE
-265 QNSGHI
+265 QNSGFI
-271 DSIGMNGYWLE
+271 ESVGMNGYWLD
-282 FLAAKERYIIEKDGS
+282 FLAAKKRYIIEKNGF
-297 ERAIVVDE
+297 EREIIVDE
-305 FKTSL
+305 IKTSL
-310 TDRTVSS
+310 TDLSVGSL
-317 MTFKWHYANPNNTVI
+317 TFRWHYANPNNTVI

-395 SNAKGNVVKVRATST
+395 SNAKGNEVKVRATST

-438 IEVEAKAGTVT
+438 IWVEAKAGTVT

-458 NLRVSASGGMAI
+458 NLRVSASGGMTI

-521 AASAEDPSW
+521 ATASAENPSW
-530 DLPSSYL
+530 DLPSSFYQ
-537 GEYLTLNPAGGT
+537 EYLTLNPAGGT

-561 WRVVFDSP
+561 WSVEFYSP
-569 LTLESG
+569 LTLKSG
-575 SATGTGQGKLSV
+575 SATGIGQGKLSV
-587 RYPANDTGSSRSFE
+587 RYPANGTGSSRDFE
-601 LILKSGVSYLTKCV
+601 LSLKSGGRNLTRCV

-624 PKADPSWN
+624 PKVDPSWN

-653 NDNVGWRLV
+653 NDNVGWKV
-662 LPDWIQTEGGMTE
+662 EYPDWMRAEGGIDS
-675 GTGTFSLMTAADG
+675 GTGSGDVSFQVDANTGAEREG
-688 NDGSERTAEL
+688 NITLKSA
-698 RLVSTDGNTTYAVCS
+698 DGNTTFAVSS
-713 VSQKAAASQEPSITF
+713 VEQKAAASQEPSITF

-751 TGLNATVSGGLSAAA
+751 TGLNATVSGELSEAAATIESAA
-766 ASIESSS
+766 

-778 AQNTTASERVGTV
+778 AQNTTSSKRVGTI

-801 GTYSKSFTIVQSAA
+801 GTYSKSFTIEQSAA
-815 RAATWSLPATQAFEA
+815 KAAATWDLPATLAFE
-830 GGDGAIFTITDKDSA
+830 GGGEDAVGFNITDSNNV

-855 LVSDGITEGSGD
+855 FVSDGITEGSGD
-867 RDTDLVARANDT
+867 RETDLAARANDT
-879 GSSRTGTVQL
+879 GSARIGTVQL
-889 VSTDGNTVYATCTV
+889 VSTDGNTVFAICQV
-903 TQESKILPSWN
+903 TQEGD
-914 VPTTFRFDSIGQS
+914 TTIGQ
-927 DLSPSGL
+927 G
-934 DLNITDPDNV
+934 
-944 GWTID
+944 
-949 GPSYVGNSLVSGDPL
+949 
-964 PISGTGNKSLSLAP
+964 
-978 DVNTSSERTFDL
+978 
-990 VLKASTGAVI
+990 
-1000 ATCNCTQKASE
+1000 
-1011 AENTVAMK
+1011 
-1019 IAISNADQK
+1019 
-1028 LDVADHNPEVC
+1028 
-1039 INTNGLTITD
+1039 
-1049 GISLGTIV
+1049 
-1057 SMDSQYIYIDI
+1057 
-1068 PESNVAELYNKLQV
+1068 
-1082 DWKYNQFLYVH
+1082 
-1093 ILNGSTNPDTVYNNE
+1093 
-1108 TSEHTDFYN
+1108 
-1117 NENFLL
+1117 
-1123 CEIAKVQANLFAKVE
+1123 
-1138 NVVTSHGSIILESDC
+1138 
-1153 IIEEYQ
+1153 
-1159 TRYHVVIKT
+1159 
-1168 DEPLG
+1168 
-1173 SYVSSQF
+1173 
-1180 SSEKFGLVWLM
+1180 
-1191 NRDNNTSYLPI
+1191 
-1202 FPYVTGVDVG
+1202 
-1212 GSVPKLRMDVYRCI
+1212 
-1226 PMPLSVF
+1226 
-1233 KLNNLAFVTDFAAT
+1233 
-1247 EATQIGIVSISEIKT
+1247 
-1262 GNSSLLKLPTFD
+1262 
-1274 LSETHFGTN
+1274 
-1283 VPGFDS
+1283 
-1289 SVVLEMQNP
+1289 
-1298 SVLDLSD
+1298 
-1305 RVSTDFQ
+1305 
-1312 GDIIIT
+1312 
-1318 LSCNDMFLD
+1318 
-1327 IL
+1327 

>member
-1 MEFTGSL
+1 MEFTGSI

-213 PLKTYRFL
+213 PLKTYKFL

-258 DYSMTFE
+258 DYSMIFE

-384 SIDGNG
+384 SIDEKGL
-390 KLTVK
+390 LTVK
-395 SNAKGNVVKVRATST
+395 GGANGSTVKIRATST

-458 NLRVSASGGMAI
+458 NLRVSASGGMTI

-513 SYTVLQKA
+513 SYTVTQKAA

-601 LILKSGVSYLTKCV
+601 LILKSGASNLTICV

-624 PKADPSWN
+624 PKVDPSWN

-653 NDNVGWRLV
+653 NYNVGWKV
-662 LPDWIQTEGGMTE
+662 EYPDWMGAEGGIDS
-675 GTGTFSLMTAADG
+675 GTGSEEVSFQVDANTGAEREG
-688 NDGSERTAEL
+688 NITLKSA
-698 RLVSTDGNTTYAVCS
+698 DGNTTFAVSS
-713 VSQKAAASQEPSITF
+713 VEQKAAASLEPSITF

-903 TQESKILPSWN
+903 TQESKILLSWDVPS
-914 VPTTFRFDSIGQS
+914 TFRFDSLGQS
-927 DLSPSGL
+927 ESSPAGL
-934 DLNITDPDNV
+934 EFTLNNPDNL

-949 GPSYVGNSLVSGDPL
+949 GPSYVTFTYSEDGTSKTANLPFSRGDRNITPMY
-964 PISGTGNKSLSLAP
+964 IQP
-978 DVNTSSERTFDL
+978 DVNGTAERTFDL
-990 VLKASTGAVI
+990 SLLTSSGAVI
-1000 ATCNCTQKASE
+1000 ATCECTQEADNSMNFATALTLDPSE
-1011 AENTVAMK
+1011 E
-1019 IAISNADQK
+1019 
-1028 LDVADHNPEVC
+1028 
-1039 INTNGLTITD
+1039 
-1049 GISLGTIV
+1049 
-1057 SMDSQYIYIDI
+1057 
-1068 PESNVAELYNKLQV
+1068 
-1082 DWKYNQFLYVH
+1082 
-1093 ILNGSTNPDTVYNNE
+1093 
-1108 TSEHTDFYN
+1108 
-1117 NENFLL
+1117 
-1123 CEIAKVQANLFAKVE
+1123 
-1138 NVVTSHGSIILESDC
+1138 
-1153 IIEEYQ
+1153 
-1159 TRYHVVIKT
+1159 R
-1168 DEPLG
+1168 
-1173 SYVSSQF
+1173 
-1180 SSEKFGLVWLM
+1180 
-1191 NRDNNTSYLPI
+1191 
-1202 FPYVTGVDVG
+1202 
-1212 GSVPKLRMDVYRCI
+1212 
-1226 PMPLSVF
+1226 
-1233 KLNNLAFVTDFAAT
+1233 
-1247 EATQIGIVSISEIKT
+1247 
-1262 GNSSLLKLPTFD
+1262 
-1274 LSETHFGTN
+1274 
-1283 VPGFDS
+1283 
-1289 SVVLEMQNP
+1289 
-1298 SVLDLSD
+1298 
-1305 RVSTDFQ
+1305 
-1312 GDIIIT
+1312 
-1318 LSCNDMFLD
+1318 
-1327 IL
+1327 

>member
-1 MEFTGSL
+1 MEFTGSI

-213 PLKTYRFL
+213 PLKTYKFL

-271 DSIGMNGYWLE
+271 DSVGMNGYWLE

-384 SIDGNG
+384 SIDEKGL
-390 KLTVK
+390 LTVK
-395 SNAKGNVVKVRATST
+395 GGANGSTVKIRATST

-430 SISFQKDS
+430 SISFRKDS

-458 NLRVSASGGMAI
+458 NLRVSASGGMTI

-513 SYTVLQKA
+513 SYTVTQKAA

-601 LILKSGVSYLTKCV
+601 LILKSGASNLTICV

-624 PKADPSWN
+624 PKVDPSWN

-653 NDNVGWRLV
+653 NDNVGWKV
-662 LPDWIQTEGGMTE
+662 EYPDWMGAEGGIDS
-675 GTGTFSLMTAADG
+675 GTGSGEVSFQVDANTGAEREG
-688 NDGSERTAEL
+688 NITLKSA
-698 RLVSTDGNTTYAVCS
+698 DGNTTFAVSS
-713 VSQKAAASQEPSITF
+713 VEQKAAASLEPSITF

-903 TQESKILPSWN
+903 TQESEILLSWDVPS
-914 VPTTFRFDSIGQS
+914 TFRFDSLGQS
-927 DLSPSGL
+927 ESSPAGL
-934 DLNITDPDNV
+934 EFTLNNPDNL

-949 GPSYVGNSLVSGDPL
+949 GPSYVTFTYSEDGTSKTANLPFSRGDRNITPMY
-964 PISGTGNKSLSLAP
+964 IQP
-978 DVNTSSERTFDL
+978 DVNGTAERTFDL
-990 VLKASTGAVI
+990 SLLTSSGAVI
-1000 ATCNCTQKASE
+1000 ATCECTQEADNSMNFATALTLDPSE
-1011 AENTVAMK
+1011 E
-1019 IAISNADQK
+1019 
-1028 LDVADHNPEVC
+1028 
-1039 INTNGLTITD
+1039 
-1049 GISLGTIV
+1049 
-1057 SMDSQYIYIDI
+1057 
-1068 PESNVAELYNKLQV
+1068 
-1082 DWKYNQFLYVH
+1082 
-1093 ILNGSTNPDTVYNNE
+1093 
-1108 TSEHTDFYN
+1108 
-1117 NENFLL
+1117 
-1123 CEIAKVQANLFAKVE
+1123 
-1138 NVVTSHGSIILESDC
+1138 
-1153 IIEEYQ
+1153 
-1159 TRYHVVIKT
+1159 R
-1168 DEPLG
+1168 
-1173 SYVSSQF
+1173 
-1180 SSEKFGLVWLM
+1180 
-1191 NRDNNTSYLPI
+1191 
-1202 FPYVTGVDVG
+1202 
-1212 GSVPKLRMDVYRCI
+1212 
-1226 PMPLSVF
+1226 
-1233 KLNNLAFVTDFAAT
+1233 
-1247 EATQIGIVSISEIKT
+1247 
-1262 GNSSLLKLPTFD
+1262 
-1274 LSETHFGTN
+1274 
-1283 VPGFDS
+1283 
-1289 SVVLEMQNP
+1289 
-1298 SVLDLSD
+1298 
-1305 RVSTDFQ
+1305 
-1312 GDIIIT
+1312 
-1318 LSCNDMFLD
+1318 
-1327 IL
+1327 

>member
-1 MEFTGSL
+1 MSFPKDVTCGNFAIARGSTPRITEVMEFTGNI

-199 KSTVYSFVIKRMRL
+199 KSTVYSFDIKRMRL
-213 PLKTYRFL
+213 PLKTYKFL
-221 GRRGTYEYIHATGKF
+221 GRRGTYEYIHATGNF

-242 ETQVFVNSGIE
+242 ETQVFVTSGIE

-384 SIDGNG
+384 SIDEKGL
-390 KLTVK
+390 LTVK
-395 SNAKGNVVKVRATST
+395 GGANGSTVKIRATST

-458 NLRVSASGGMAI
+458 NLRVSASGGMTI

-513 SYTVLQKA
+513 SYTVTQKAA

-601 LILKSGVSYLTKCV
+601 LILKSGVSYLTRCV

-637 IIKAD
+637 IINAD
-642 GSNAPSIQVTD
+642 GSNAPSIQVAD

-675 GTGTFSLMTAADG
+675 GTGTFSLMTAAEG

-713 VSQKAAASQEPSITF
+713 VTQKAAAQEPSITF

-751 TGLNATVSGGLSAAA
+751 TGLNAAVSGELSEAAATIESAA
-766 ASIESSS
+766 

-778 AQNTTASERVGTV
+778 AQNTTSSKRVGTI

-801 GTYSKSFTIVQSAA
+801 GTYSKSFTIEQSAA

-830 GGDGAIFTITDKDSA
+830 GGDGAIFTITDKDRV
-845 GWRLTLPDWC
+845 GWRLHLPDWC

-889 VSTDGNTVYATCTV
+889 VSADGNTVYATCTV
-903 TQESKILPSWN
+903 TQEADTSMNFATALTLDPSE
-914 VPTTFRFDSIGQS
+914 
-927 DLSPSGL
+927 
-934 DLNITDPDNV
+934 
-944 GWTID
+944 
-949 GPSYVGNSLVSGDPL
+949 
-964 PISGTGNKSLSLAP
+964 
-978 DVNTSSERTFDL
+978 ER
-990 VLKASTGAVI
+990 
-1000 ATCNCTQKASE
+1000 
-1011 AENTVAMK
+1011 
-1019 IAISNADQK
+1019 
-1028 LDVADHNPEVC
+1028 
-1039 INTNGLTITD
+1039 
-1049 GISLGTIV
+1049 
-1057 SMDSQYIYIDI
+1057 
-1068 PESNVAELYNKLQV
+1068 
-1082 DWKYNQFLYVH
+1082 
-1093 ILNGSTNPDTVYNNE
+1093 
-1108 TSEHTDFYN
+1108 
-1117 NENFLL
+1117 
-1123 CEIAKVQANLFAKVE
+1123 
-1138 NVVTSHGSIILESDC
+1138 
-1153 IIEEYQ
+1153 
-1159 TRYHVVIKT
+1159 
-1168 DEPLG
+1168 
-1173 SYVSSQF
+1173 
-1180 SSEKFGLVWLM
+1180 
-1191 NRDNNTSYLPI
+1191 
-1202 FPYVTGVDVG
+1202 
-1212 GSVPKLRMDVYRCI
+1212 
-1226 PMPLSVF
+1226 
-1233 KLNNLAFVTDFAAT
+1233 
-1247 EATQIGIVSISEIKT
+1247 
-1262 GNSSLLKLPTFD
+1262 
-1274 LSETHFGTN
+1274 
-1283 VPGFDS
+1283 
-1289 SVVLEMQNP
+1289 
-1298 SVLDLSD
+1298 
-1305 RVSTDFQ
+1305 
-1312 GDIIIT
+1312 
-1318 LSCNDMFLD
+1318 
-1327 IL
+1327 

>member
-1 MEFTGSL
+1 MEFTGSIL
-8 QFADE
+8 FADE

-26 VTISVRL
+26 VTITVKFGSRIL
-33 NTFVPNQE
+33 ASQE
-41 VMSFEVTPNS
+41 VLSFDVAPNS

-61 LRVLKGN
+61 LGALMGN
-68 GVGMITGVF
+68 GIGMVTGSF
-77 AATQG
+77 TATQG
-82 TSSCSYSFSV
+82 SSSCSYSFSV

-107 FTTRPE
+107 FTTRPV
-113 KSPVHV
+113 KSPAYE
-119 GAEDRLWFYR
+119 GAEDRLYYYR
-129 MAGDVSTYVRF
+129 TSGDVSTYVRF
-140 NYLAGGSSSNYELSP
+140 DYLDGGSSTSYKLSP
-155 TYSINLKYYDLD
+155 TYYVSTKYYDLD
-167 ISADTM
+167 ISTGTM
-173 LATASAKGLDVS
+173 LSTAASKGLDTS
-185 NIVSYDVWIECSGS
+185 KITGFKIWIEYSGS
-199 KSTVYSFVIKRMRL
+199 KSETYSFEIRRTRL
-213 PLKTYRFL
+213 PLKTYKFL

-410 DKPNIYAEKSVNVTY
+410 DKPNVYAEKSVNVTY

-458 NLRVSASGGMAI
+458 NLRVSASGGMTI

-513 SYTVLQKA
+513 SYTVTQKA
-521 AASAEDPSW
+521 AAS
-530 DLPSSYL
+530 L
-537 GEYLTLNPAGGT
+537 
-549 FDINISDPARAG
+549 
-561 WRVVFDSP
+561 
-569 LTLESG
+569 
-575 SATGTGQGKLSV
+575 
-587 RYPANDTGSSRSFE
+587 
-601 LILKSGVSYLTKCV
+601 
-615 AKQAAKAET
+615 
-624 PKADPSWN
+624 
-632 LPSTW
+632 
-637 IIKAD
+637 
-642 GSNAPSIQVTD
+642 
-653 NDNVGWRLV
+653 
-662 LPDWIQTEGGMTE
+662 
-675 GTGTFSLMTAADG
+675 
-688 NDGSERTAEL
+688 
-698 RLVSTDGNTTYAVCS
+698 
-713 VSQKAAASQEPSITF
+713 EPSITF

-903 TQESKILPSWN
+903 TQESKILLSWDVPS
-914 VPTTFRFDSIGQS
+914 TFRFDSLGQS
-927 DLSPSGL
+927 ESSPAGL
-934 DLNITDPDNV
+934 EFTLNNPDNL

-949 GPSYVGNSLVSGDPL
+949 GPSYVTFTYSEDGTSKTANLPFSRGDRNITPMY
-964 PISGTGNKSLSLAP
+964 IQP
-978 DVNTSSERTFDL
+978 DVNGTAERTFDL
-990 VLKASTGAVI
+990 SLLTSSGAVI
-1000 ATCNCTQKASE
+1000 ATCECTQEADNSMNFATALTLDPSE
-1011 AENTVAMK
+1011 E
-1019 IAISNADQK
+1019 
-1028 LDVADHNPEVC
+1028 
-1039 INTNGLTITD
+1039 
-1049 GISLGTIV
+1049 
-1057 SMDSQYIYIDI
+1057 
-1068 PESNVAELYNKLQV
+1068 
-1082 DWKYNQFLYVH
+1082 
-1093 ILNGSTNPDTVYNNE
+1093 
-1108 TSEHTDFYN
+1108 
-1117 NENFLL
+1117 
-1123 CEIAKVQANLFAKVE
+1123 
-1138 NVVTSHGSIILESDC
+1138 
-1153 IIEEYQ
+1153 
-1159 TRYHVVIKT
+1159 R
-1168 DEPLG
+1168 
-1173 SYVSSQF
+1173 
-1180 SSEKFGLVWLM
+1180 
-1191 NRDNNTSYLPI
+1191 
-1202 FPYVTGVDVG
+1202 
-1212 GSVPKLRMDVYRCI
+1212 
-1226 PMPLSVF
+1226 
-1233 KLNNLAFVTDFAAT
+1233 
-1247 EATQIGIVSISEIKT
+1247 
-1262 GNSSLLKLPTFD
+1262 
-1274 LSETHFGTN
+1274 
-1283 VPGFDS
+1283 
-1289 SVVLEMQNP
+1289 
-1298 SVLDLSD
+1298 
-1305 RVSTDFQ
+1305 
-1312 GDIIIT
+1312 
-1318 LSCNDMFLD
+1318 
-1327 IL
+1327 

>member
-1 MEFTGSL
+1 M
-8 QFADE
+8 
-13 SSWLTL
+13 
-19 TTESDDT
+19 
-26 VTISVRL
+26 
-33 NTFVPNQE
+33 
-41 VMSFEVTPNS
+41 
-51 GIVRLPAGEI
+51 
-61 LRVLKGN
+61 
-68 GVGMITGVF
+68 
-77 AATQG
+77 
-82 TSSCSYSFSV
+82 
-92 LPCRKFAYKSLAATI
+92 
-107 FTTRPE
+107 
-113 KSPVHV
+113 
-119 GAEDRLWFYR
+119 
-129 MAGDVSTYVRF
+129 
-140 NYLAGGSSSNYELSP
+140 
-155 TYSINLKYYDLD
+155 
-167 ISADTM
+167 
-173 LATASAKGLDVS
+173 
-185 NIVSYDVWIECSGS
+185 
-199 KSTVYSFVIKRMRL
+199 
-213 PLKTYRFL
+213 
-221 GRRGTYEYIHATGKF
+221 
-236 SRSIES
+236 
-242 ETQVFVNSGIE
+242 FVNSGIE

-271 DSIGMNGYWLE
+271 DSVGMNGYWLE

-395 SNAKGNVVKVRATST
+395 SNAKGNEVKVRATST

-425 FSAEV
+425 FSADV

-449 NTFTTTGLT
+449 NTFTTTGLA
-458 NLRVSASGGMAI
+458 NLRVSASGGMTI

-486 ENTGNSAKMATVTL
+486 ENTGDSARKATVTL

-521 AASAEDPSW
+521 ATASAEDPSW

-575 SATGTGQGKLSV
+575 SATGIGQGELSI

-601 LILKSGVSYLTKCV
+601 LQLKSGVSYLTRCV

-637 IIKAD
+637 IINAD
-642 GSNAPSIQVTD
+642 GSNAPSIQVAD

-675 GTGTFSLMTAADG
+675 GTGTFSLMTAAEG

-698 RLVSTDGNTTYAVCS
+698 QLVSTDGNTTYAVCS
-713 VSQKAAASQEPSITF
+713 VTQKAAAAQEPSITF

-751 TGLNATVSGGLSAAA
+751 TGLNATVSGDLSEAAATIESAA
-766 ASIESSS
+766 

-778 AQNTTASERVGTV
+778 AQNTSSSKRVGTI

-801 GTYSKSFTIVQSAA
+801 GTYSKSFTIEQSAA

-830 GGDGAIFTITDKDSA
+830 GGDGAIFTITDKDRV
-845 GWRLTLPDWC
+845 GWRLHLPDWC

-889 VSTDGNTVYATCTV
+889 VSADGNTVYATCTV
-903 TQESKILPSWN
+903 TQEADTSMNFATALTLDPSE
-914 VPTTFRFDSIGQS
+914 
-927 DLSPSGL
+927 
-934 DLNITDPDNV
+934 
-944 GWTID
+944 
-949 GPSYVGNSLVSGDPL
+949 
-964 PISGTGNKSLSLAP
+964 
-978 DVNTSSERTFDL
+978 ER
-990 VLKASTGAVI
+990 
-1000 ATCNCTQKASE
+1000 
-1011 AENTVAMK
+1011 
-1019 IAISNADQK
+1019 
-1028 LDVADHNPEVC
+1028 
-1039 INTNGLTITD
+1039 
-1049 GISLGTIV
+1049 
-1057 SMDSQYIYIDI
+1057 
-1068 PESNVAELYNKLQV
+1068 
-1082 DWKYNQFLYVH
+1082 
-1093 ILNGSTNPDTVYNNE
+1093 
-1108 TSEHTDFYN
+1108 
-1117 NENFLL
+1117 
-1123 CEIAKVQANLFAKVE
+1123 
-1138 NVVTSHGSIILESDC
+1138 
-1153 IIEEYQ
+1153 
-1159 TRYHVVIKT
+1159 
-1168 DEPLG
+1168 
-1173 SYVSSQF
+1173 
-1180 SSEKFGLVWLM
+1180 
-1191 NRDNNTSYLPI
+1191 
-1202 FPYVTGVDVG
+1202 
-1212 GSVPKLRMDVYRCI
+1212 
-1226 PMPLSVF
+1226 
-1233 KLNNLAFVTDFAAT
+1233 
-1247 EATQIGIVSISEIKT
+1247 
-1262 GNSSLLKLPTFD
+1262 
-1274 LSETHFGTN
+1274 
-1283 VPGFDS
+1283 
-1289 SVVLEMQNP
+1289 
-1298 SVLDLSD
+1298 
-1305 RVSTDFQ
+1305 
-1312 GDIIIT
+1312 
-1318 LSCNDMFLD
+1318 
-1327 IL
+1327 

>member
-1 MEFTGSL
+1 MSFPKDVTCGNFAIARGSTPRITEVMEFTGNI

-41 VMSFEVTPNS
+41 VMSFEVTPNY

-113 KSPVHV
+113 KSPVYV
-119 GAEDRLWFYR
+119 GAEERLWFYR

-155 TYSINLKYYDLD
+155 AYSINLKYYDLD

-213 PLKTYRFL
+213 PLKTYKFL

-271 DSIGMNGYWLE
+271 DSVGMNGYWLE
-282 FLAAKERYIIEKDGS
+282 FLAAKKRYIIEKDG
-297 ERAIVVDE
+297 EGREIIVDE

-310 TDRTVSS
+310 TDRSVGSL
-317 MTFKWHYANPNNTVI
+317 TFRWHYANPNNTVI

-395 SNAKGNVVKVRATST
+395 SNAKGNEVKVRATST

-425 FSAEV
+425 FSADV

-449 NTFTTTGLT
+449 NTFTTTGLA
-458 NLRVSASGGMAI
+458 NLRVSASGGMTI

-486 ENTGNSAKMATVTL
+486 ENTGDSARKATVTL

-521 AASAEDPSW
+521 ATASAEDPSW

-575 SATGTGQGKLSV
+575 SATGIGQGELSI

-601 LILKSGVSYLTKCV
+601 LQLKSGVSYLTRCV

-637 IIKAD
+637 IINAD
-642 GSNAPSIQVTD
+642 GSNAPSIQVAD

-675 GTGTFSLMTAADG
+675 GTGTFSLMTAAEG

-698 RLVSTDGNTTYAVCS
+698 QLVSTDGNTTYAVCS
-713 VSQKAAASQEPSITF
+713 VTQKAAAQEPSITF

-751 TGLNATVSGGLSAAA
+751 TGLNAAVSGELSEAAATIESAA
-766 ASIESSS
+766 

-778 AQNTTASERVGTV
+778 AQNTTSSKRVGTI

-801 GTYSKSFTIVQSAA
+801 GTYSKSFTIEQSAA

-830 GGDGAIFTITDKDSA
+830 GGDGAIFTITDKDRV
-845 GWRLTLPDWC
+845 GWRLHLPDWC

-889 VSTDGNTVYATCTV
+889 VSADGNTVYATCTV
-903 TQESKILPSWN
+903 TQEADTSMNFATALTLDPSE
-914 VPTTFRFDSIGQS
+914 
-927 DLSPSGL
+927 
-934 DLNITDPDNV
+934 
-944 GWTID
+944 
-949 GPSYVGNSLVSGDPL
+949 
-964 PISGTGNKSLSLAP
+964 
-978 DVNTSSERTFDL
+978 ER
-990 VLKASTGAVI
+990 
-1000 ATCNCTQKASE
+1000 
-1011 AENTVAMK
+1011 
-1019 IAISNADQK
+1019 
-1028 LDVADHNPEVC
+1028 
-1039 INTNGLTITD
+1039 
-1049 GISLGTIV
+1049 
-1057 SMDSQYIYIDI
+1057 
-1068 PESNVAELYNKLQV
+1068 
-1082 DWKYNQFLYVH
+1082 
-1093 ILNGSTNPDTVYNNE
+1093 
-1108 TSEHTDFYN
+1108 
-1117 NENFLL
+1117 
-1123 CEIAKVQANLFAKVE
+1123 
-1138 NVVTSHGSIILESDC
+1138 
-1153 IIEEYQ
+1153 
-1159 TRYHVVIKT
+1159 
-1168 DEPLG
+1168 
-1173 SYVSSQF
+1173 
-1180 SSEKFGLVWLM
+1180 
-1191 NRDNNTSYLPI
+1191 
-1202 FPYVTGVDVG
+1202 
-1212 GSVPKLRMDVYRCI
+1212 
-1226 PMPLSVF
+1226 
-1233 KLNNLAFVTDFAAT
+1233 
-1247 EATQIGIVSISEIKT
+1247 
-1262 GNSSLLKLPTFD
+1262 
-1274 LSETHFGTN
+1274 
-1283 VPGFDS
+1283 
-1289 SVVLEMQNP
+1289 
-1298 SVLDLSD
+1298 
-1305 RVSTDFQ
+1305 
-1312 GDIIIT
+1312 
-1318 LSCNDMFLD
+1318 
-1327 IL
+1327 

>member
-1 MEFTGSL
+1 MEFTGSI

-213 PLKTYRFL
+213 PLKTYKFL

-410 DKPNIYAEKSVNVTY
+410 DKPNVYAEKSVNVTY

-458 NLRVSASGGMAI
+458 NLRVSASGGMTI

-513 SYTVLQKA
+513 SYTVTQKAA

-601 LILKSGVSYLTKCV
+601 LILKSGASNLTICV

-624 PKADPSWN
+624 PKVDPSWN

-653 NDNVGWRLV
+653 NDNVGWKV
-662 LPDWIQTEGGMTE
+662 EYPDWMGAEGGIDS
-675 GTGTFSLMTAADG
+675 GTGSGEVSFQVDANTGAEREG
-688 NDGSERTAEL
+688 NITLKSA
-698 RLVSTDGNTTYAVCS
+698 DGNTTFAVSS
-713 VSQKAAASQEPSITF
+713 VEQKAAASLEPSITF

-903 TQESKILPSWN
+903 TQESKILLSWDVPS
-914 VPTTFRFDSIGQS
+914 TFRFDSLGQS
-927 DLSPSGL
+927 ESSPAGL
-934 DLNITDPDNV
+934 EFTLNNPDNL

-949 GPSYVGNSLVSGDPL
+949 GPSYVTFTYSEDGTSKTANLPFSRGDRNITPMY
-964 PISGTGNKSLSLAP
+964 IQP
-978 DVNTSSERTFDL
+978 DVNGTAERTFDL
-990 VLKASTGAVI
+990 SLLTSSGAVI
-1000 ATCNCTQKASE
+1000 ATCECTQEADNSMNFATALTLDPSE
-1011 AENTVAMK
+1011 E
-1019 IAISNADQK
+1019 
-1028 LDVADHNPEVC
+1028 
-1039 INTNGLTITD
+1039 
-1049 GISLGTIV
+1049 
-1057 SMDSQYIYIDI
+1057 
-1068 PESNVAELYNKLQV
+1068 
-1082 DWKYNQFLYVH
+1082 
-1093 ILNGSTNPDTVYNNE
+1093 
-1108 TSEHTDFYN
+1108 
-1117 NENFLL
+1117 
-1123 CEIAKVQANLFAKVE
+1123 
-1138 NVVTSHGSIILESDC
+1138 
-1153 IIEEYQ
+1153 
-1159 TRYHVVIKT
+1159 R
-1168 DEPLG
+1168 
-1173 SYVSSQF
+1173 
-1180 SSEKFGLVWLM
+1180 
-1191 NRDNNTSYLPI
+1191 
-1202 FPYVTGVDVG
+1202 
-1212 GSVPKLRMDVYRCI
+1212 
-1226 PMPLSVF
+1226 
-1233 KLNNLAFVTDFAAT
+1233 
-1247 EATQIGIVSISEIKT
+1247 
-1262 GNSSLLKLPTFD
+1262 
-1274 LSETHFGTN
+1274 
-1283 VPGFDS
+1283 
-1289 SVVLEMQNP
+1289 
-1298 SVLDLSD
+1298 
-1305 RVSTDFQ
+1305 
-1312 GDIIIT
+1312 
-1318 LSCNDMFLD
+1318 
-1327 IL
+1327 

>member
-1 MEFTGSL
+1 MEFTGSI

-213 PLKTYRFL
+213 PLKTYKFL

-271 DSIGMNGYWLE
+271 DSVGMNGYWLE

-410 DKPNIYAEKSVNVTY
+410 DKPSVYAEKSVNVTY

-438 IEVEAKAGTVT
+438 IGVEAKAGTVT

-458 NLRVSASGGMAI
+458 NLRVSASGGMTI

-513 SYTVLQKA
+513 SYTVTQKAA

-601 LILKSGVSYLTKCV
+601 LILKSGASNLTICV

-624 PKADPSWN
+624 PKVDPSWN

-653 NDNVGWRLV
+653 NDNVGWKV
-662 LPDWIQTEGGMTE
+662 EYPDWMGAEGGIDS
-675 GTGTFSLMTAADG
+675 GTGSGEVSFQVDANTGAEREG
-688 NDGSERTAEL
+688 NITLKSA
-698 RLVSTDGNTTYAVCS
+698 DGNTTFAVSS
-713 VSQKAAASQEPSITF
+713 VEQKAAASLEPSITF

-903 TQESKILPSWN
+903 TQESKILLSWDVPS
-914 VPTTFRFDSIGQS
+914 TFRFDSLGQS
-927 DLSPSGL
+927 ESSPAGL
-934 DLNITDPDNV
+934 EFTLNNPDNL

-949 GPSYVGNSLVSGDPL
+949 GPSYVTFTYSEDGTSKTANLPFSRGDRNITPMY
-964 PISGTGNKSLSLAP
+964 IQP
-978 DVNTSSERTFDL
+978 DVNGTAERTFDL
-990 VLKASTGAVI
+990 SLLTSSGAVI
-1000 ATCNCTQKASE
+1000 ATCECTQEADNSMNFATALTLDPSE
-1011 AENTVAMK
+1011 E
-1019 IAISNADQK
+1019 
-1028 LDVADHNPEVC
+1028 
-1039 INTNGLTITD
+1039 
-1049 GISLGTIV
+1049 
-1057 SMDSQYIYIDI
+1057 
-1068 PESNVAELYNKLQV
+1068 
-1082 DWKYNQFLYVH
+1082 
-1093 ILNGSTNPDTVYNNE
+1093 
-1108 TSEHTDFYN
+1108 
-1117 NENFLL
+1117 
-1123 CEIAKVQANLFAKVE
+1123 
-1138 NVVTSHGSIILESDC
+1138 
-1153 IIEEYQ
+1153 
-1159 TRYHVVIKT
+1159 R
-1168 DEPLG
+1168 
-1173 SYVSSQF
+1173 
-1180 SSEKFGLVWLM
+1180 
-1191 NRDNNTSYLPI
+1191 
-1202 FPYVTGVDVG
+1202 
-1212 GSVPKLRMDVYRCI
+1212 
-1226 PMPLSVF
+1226 
-1233 KLNNLAFVTDFAAT
+1233 
-1247 EATQIGIVSISEIKT
+1247 
-1262 GNSSLLKLPTFD
+1262 
-1274 LSETHFGTN
+1274 
-1283 VPGFDS
+1283 
-1289 SVVLEMQNP
+1289 
-1298 SVLDLSD
+1298 
-1305 RVSTDFQ
+1305 
-1312 GDIIIT
+1312 
-1318 LSCNDMFLD
+1318 
-1327 IL
+1327 

>member
-1 MEFTGSL
+1 MEFTGSIL
-8 QFADE
+8 FADE

-199 KSTVYSFVIKRMRL
+199 KSTVYSFVIKRTRL
-213 PLKTYRFL
+213 PLKTYKFL

-253 QELEN
+253 QELTN

-332 DKVDIDITGLG
+332 DKVDINITGLG

-458 NLRVSASGGMAI
+458 NLRVSASGGMTI

-513 SYTVLQKA
+513 SYTVTQKAA

-601 LILKSGVSYLTKCV
+601 LLLKSGVSYLTKCV

-903 TQESKILPSWN
+903 TQESKILLSWDVPS
-914 VPTTFRFDSIGQS
+914 TFRFDSLGQS
-927 DLSPSGL
+927 ESSPAGL
-934 DLNITDPDNV
+934 EFTLNNPDNL

-949 GPSYVGNSLVSGDPL
+949 GPSYVTFTYSEDGTSKTANLPFSRGDRNITPMY
-964 PISGTGNKSLSLAP
+964 IQP
-978 DVNTSSERTFDL
+978 DVNGTAERTFDL
-990 VLKASTGAVI
+990 SLLTSSGAVI
-1000 ATCNCTQKASE
+1000 ATCECTQEADNYMNFATALTLDPSE
-1011 AENTVAMK
+1011 E
-1019 IAISNADQK
+1019 
-1028 LDVADHNPEVC
+1028 
-1039 INTNGLTITD
+1039 
-1049 GISLGTIV
+1049 
-1057 SMDSQYIYIDI
+1057 
-1068 PESNVAELYNKLQV
+1068 
-1082 DWKYNQFLYVH
+1082 
-1093 ILNGSTNPDTVYNNE
+1093 
-1108 TSEHTDFYN
+1108 
-1117 NENFLL
+1117 
-1123 CEIAKVQANLFAKVE
+1123 
-1138 NVVTSHGSIILESDC
+1138 
-1153 IIEEYQ
+1153 
-1159 TRYHVVIKT
+1159 R
-1168 DEPLG
+1168 
-1173 SYVSSQF
+1173 
-1180 SSEKFGLVWLM
+1180 
-1191 NRDNNTSYLPI
+1191 
-1202 FPYVTGVDVG
+1202 
-1212 GSVPKLRMDVYRCI
+1212 
-1226 PMPLSVF
+1226 
-1233 KLNNLAFVTDFAAT
+1233 
-1247 EATQIGIVSISEIKT
+1247 
-1262 GNSSLLKLPTFD
+1262 
-1274 LSETHFGTN
+1274 
-1283 VPGFDS
+1283 
-1289 SVVLEMQNP
+1289 
-1298 SVLDLSD
+1298 
-1305 RVSTDFQ
+1305 
-1312 GDIIIT
+1312 
-1318 LSCNDMFLD
+1318 
-1327 IL
+1327 

>member
-1 MEFTGSL
+1 MEFTGNI

-113 KSPVHV
+113 RSPVYV
-119 GAEDRLWFYR
+119 GAEERLWFYR

-155 TYSINLKYYDLD
+155 AYSINLKYYDLD

-199 KSTVYSFVIKRMRL
+199 KSTVYSFDIKRMRL
-213 PLKTYRFL
+213 PLKTYKFL
-221 GRRGTYEYIHATGKF
+221 GRRGTYEYIHATGNF

-242 ETQVFVNSGIE
+242 ETRVFVTSGIE

-258 DYSMTFE
+258 DYSKTFE

-271 DSIGMNGYWLE
+271 ESVGMNGYWLE
-282 FLAAKERYIIEKDGS
+282 FLAAKKRYIIEKDG
-297 ERAIVVDE
+297 EGREIIVDE

-310 TDRTVSS
+310 TDRSVGSL
-317 MTFKWHYANPNNTVI
+317 TFRWHYANPNNTVI

-395 SNAKGNVVKVRATST
+395 SNAKGNEVKVRATST

-425 FSAEV
+425 FSADV

-449 NTFTTTGLT
+449 NTFTTTGLA
-458 NLRVSASGGMAI
+458 NLRVSASGGMTI

-486 ENTGNSAKMATVTL
+486 ENTGDSARKATVTL

-521 AASAEDPSW
+521 ATASAEDPSW

-575 SATGTGQGKLSV
+575 SATGIGQGELSI

-601 LILKSGVSYLTKCV
+601 LQLKSGVSYLTRCV

-637 IIKAD
+637 IINAD
-642 GSNAPSIQVTD
+642 GSNAPSIQVAD

-675 GTGTFSLMTAADG
+675 GTGTFSLMTAAEG

-713 VSQKAAASQEPSITF
+713 VTQKAAAAQEPSITF

-751 TGLNATVSGGLSAAA
+751 TGLNAAVSGELSEAAATIESAA
-766 ASIESSS
+766 

-778 AQNTTASERVGTV
+778 AQNTTSSKRVGTI

-801 GTYSKSFTIVQSAA
+801 GTYSKSFTIEQSAA

-830 GGDGAIFTITDKDSA
+830 GGDGAIFTITDKDRV
-845 GWRLTLPDWC
+845 GWRLHLPDWC

-889 VSTDGNTVYATCTV
+889 VSADGNTVYATCTV
-903 TQESKILPSWN
+903 TQEADTSMNFATALTLDPSE
-914 VPTTFRFDSIGQS
+914 
-927 DLSPSGL
+927 
-934 DLNITDPDNV
+934 
-944 GWTID
+944 
-949 GPSYVGNSLVSGDPL
+949 
-964 PISGTGNKSLSLAP
+964 
-978 DVNTSSERTFDL
+978 ER
-990 VLKASTGAVI
+990 
-1000 ATCNCTQKASE
+1000 
-1011 AENTVAMK
+1011 
-1019 IAISNADQK
+1019 
-1028 LDVADHNPEVC
+1028 
-1039 INTNGLTITD
+1039 
-1049 GISLGTIV
+1049 
-1057 SMDSQYIYIDI
+1057 
-1068 PESNVAELYNKLQV
+1068 
-1082 DWKYNQFLYVH
+1082 
-1093 ILNGSTNPDTVYNNE
+1093 
-1108 TSEHTDFYN
+1108 
-1117 NENFLL
+1117 
-1123 CEIAKVQANLFAKVE
+1123 
-1138 NVVTSHGSIILESDC
+1138 
-1153 IIEEYQ
+1153 
-1159 TRYHVVIKT
+1159 
-1168 DEPLG
+1168 
-1173 SYVSSQF
+1173 
-1180 SSEKFGLVWLM
+1180 
-1191 NRDNNTSYLPI
+1191 
-1202 FPYVTGVDVG
+1202 
-1212 GSVPKLRMDVYRCI
+1212 
-1226 PMPLSVF
+1226 
-1233 KLNNLAFVTDFAAT
+1233 
-1247 EATQIGIVSISEIKT
+1247 
-1262 GNSSLLKLPTFD
+1262 
-1274 LSETHFGTN
+1274 
-1283 VPGFDS
+1283 
-1289 SVVLEMQNP
+1289 
-1298 SVLDLSD
+1298 
-1305 RVSTDFQ
+1305 
-1312 GDIIIT
+1312 
-1318 LSCNDMFLD
+1318 
-1327 IL
+1327 

>member
-1 MEFTGSL
+1 MEFTGNI

-26 VTISVRL
+26 VTISVRI

-77 AATQG
+77 SATQG
-82 TSSCSYSFSV
+82 TLYCSYSFSV
-92 LPCRKFAYKSLAATI
+92 LPCRMFAYKSLAATI

-113 KSPVHV
+113 KSPVYV

-129 MAGDVSTYVRF
+129 IAGDVSTYVRF

-155 TYSINLKYYDLD
+155 TYSTNLKYYDLD

-173 LATASAKGLDVS
+173 LATASAKGLDAS

-199 KSTVYSFVIKRMRL
+199 KSTVYSFAIKRMRL

-221 GRRGTYEYIHATGKF
+221 GRRGTYEYIHATGNF

-242 ETQVFVNSGIE
+242 ETRVFVTSGIE

-258 DYSMTFE
+258 DYSKTFE
-265 QNSGHI
+265 QNSGLI
-271 DSIGMNGYWLE
+271 ESVGMNEYWLD
-282 FLAAKERYIIEKDGS
+282 FLAAKKRYIIEKNGF
-297 ERAIVVDE
+297 EREIIVDE

-310 TDRTVSS
+310 TDRSVGSL
-317 MTFKWHYANPNNTVI
+317 TFRWHYANPNNTVI

-369 QRSITW
+369 QRSVTW

-395 SNAKGNVVKVRATST
+395 SNAKGSEVKVRATST

-458 NLRVSASGGMAI
+458 NLRVSASGGMTI

-486 ENTGNSAKMATVTL
+486 ENTGNSAKRAIVTL

-513 SYTVLQKA
+513 SYTVTQKA
-521 AASAEDPSW
+521 AAASVENPSW

-561 WRVVFDSP
+561 WRVAFNSP

-601 LILKSGVSYLTKCV
+601 LILKSGGSNLTRCV

-624 PKADPSWN
+624 PKVDPSWN

-675 GTGTFSLMTAADG
+675 ETGTFSLMTAAEG

-713 VSQKAAASQEPSITF
+713 VTQKAAASQEPSITF

-751 TGLNATVSGGLSAAA
+751 TGLNVTVSGDLSEAAATIESAA
-766 ASIESSS
+766 

-778 AQNTTASERVGTV
+778 AQNTSSSKRVGTI

-801 GTYSKSFTIVQSAA
+801 GTYSKSFTIEQSAA
-815 RAATWSLPATQAFEA
+815 KAAATWDLPATLAFEG
-830 GGDGAIFTITDKDSA
+830 GGDGVVFNITDKDSA

-855 LVSDGITEGSGD
+855 FVSDGITVGSGD
-867 RDTDLVARANDT
+867 CDTSLVARPNDT
-879 GSSRTGTVQL
+879 GSARTGTVQL
-889 VSTDGNTVYATCTV
+889 VSTDGNTVYATCQV
-903 TQESKILPSWN
+903 TQEEYL
-914 VPTTFRFDSIGQS
+914 
-927 DLSPSGL
+927 
-934 DLNITDPDNV
+934 
-944 GWTID
+944 
-949 GPSYVGNSLVSGDPL
+949 
-964 PISGTGNKSLSLAP
+964 
-978 DVNTSSERTFDL
+978 
-990 VLKASTGAVI
+990 
-1000 ATCNCTQKASE
+1000 
-1011 AENTVAMK
+1011 
-1019 IAISNADQK
+1019 
-1028 LDVADHNPEVC
+1028 
-1039 INTNGLTITD
+1039 
-1049 GISLGTIV
+1049 
-1057 SMDSQYIYIDI
+1057 
-1068 PESNVAELYNKLQV
+1068 
-1082 DWKYNQFLYVH
+1082 
-1093 ILNGSTNPDTVYNNE
+1093 
-1108 TSEHTDFYN
+1108 
-1117 NENFLL
+1117 
-1123 CEIAKVQANLFAKVE
+1123 
-1138 NVVTSHGSIILESDC
+1138 
-1153 IIEEYQ
+1153 IIE
-1159 TRYHVVIKT
+1159 
-1168 DEPLG
+1168 
-1173 SYVSSQF
+1173 
-1180 SSEKFGLVWLM
+1180 
-1191 NRDNNTSYLPI
+1191 
-1202 FPYVTGVDVG
+1202 
-1212 GSVPKLRMDVYRCI
+1212 
-1226 PMPLSVF
+1226 
-1233 KLNNLAFVTDFAAT
+1233 
-1247 EATQIGIVSISEIKT
+1247 
-1262 GNSSLLKLPTFD
+1262 
-1274 LSETHFGTN
+1274 
-1283 VPGFDS
+1283 
-1289 SVVLEMQNP
+1289 
-1298 SVLDLSD
+1298 
-1305 RVSTDFQ
+1305 
-1312 GDIIIT
+1312 
-1318 LSCNDMFLD
+1318 
-1327 IL
+1327 

>member
-1 MEFTGSL
+1 MEFTGNI

-213 PLKTYRFL
+213 PLKTYKFL

-395 SNAKGNVVKVRATST
+395 SNAKGSEVKVRATST

-438 IEVEAKAGTVT
+438 IGVEAKAGTVT

-458 NLRVSASGGMAI
+458 NLRVSASGGMTI

-513 SYTVLQKA
+513 SYTVTQKA
-521 AASAEDPSW
+521 AAASVEDPSW

-601 LILKSGVSYLTKCV
+601 LILKSGASNLTICV

-653 NDNVGWRLV
+653 NDNVGWKV
-662 LPDWIQTEGGMTE
+662 EYPDWMEAEGGIDS
-675 GTGTFSLMTAADG
+675 GTGSGTVSFQIVANTGAEREG
-688 NDGSERTAEL
+688 NITLKSAG
-698 RLVSTDGNTTYAVCS
+698 GNTTYAVCS

-903 TQESKILPSWN
+903 TQESKILLSWDVPS
-914 VPTTFRFDSIGQS
+914 TFRFDSLGQS
-927 DLSPSGL
+927 ESSPAGL
-934 DLNITDPDNV
+934 EFTLNNPDNL

-949 GPSYVGNSLVSGDPL
+949 GPSYVTFTYSEDGTSKTANLPFSRGDRNITPMY
-964 PISGTGNKSLSLAP
+964 IQP
-978 DVNTSSERTFDL
+978 DVNGTAERTFDL
-990 VLKASTGAVI
+990 SLLTSSGAVI
-1000 ATCNCTQKASE
+1000 ATCECTQEADNSMNFAIALTLDPSE
-1011 AENTVAMK
+1011 E
-1019 IAISNADQK
+1019 
-1028 LDVADHNPEVC
+1028 
-1039 INTNGLTITD
+1039 
-1049 GISLGTIV
+1049 
-1057 SMDSQYIYIDI
+1057 
-1068 PESNVAELYNKLQV
+1068 
-1082 DWKYNQFLYVH
+1082 
-1093 ILNGSTNPDTVYNNE
+1093 
-1108 TSEHTDFYN
+1108 
-1117 NENFLL
+1117 
-1123 CEIAKVQANLFAKVE
+1123 
-1138 NVVTSHGSIILESDC
+1138 
-1153 IIEEYQ
+1153 
-1159 TRYHVVIKT
+1159 R
-1168 DEPLG
+1168 
-1173 SYVSSQF
+1173 
-1180 SSEKFGLVWLM
+1180 
-1191 NRDNNTSYLPI
+1191 
-1202 FPYVTGVDVG
+1202 
-1212 GSVPKLRMDVYRCI
+1212 
-1226 PMPLSVF
+1226 
-1233 KLNNLAFVTDFAAT
+1233 
-1247 EATQIGIVSISEIKT
+1247 
-1262 GNSSLLKLPTFD
+1262 
-1274 LSETHFGTN
+1274 
-1283 VPGFDS
+1283 
-1289 SVVLEMQNP
+1289 
-1298 SVLDLSD
+1298 
-1305 RVSTDFQ
+1305 
-1312 GDIIIT
+1312 
-1318 LSCNDMFLD
+1318 
-1327 IL
+1327 